1 MFVDI
6 KLYMTTIDEENLFV
20 GSSQE
25 NRELSLNSLRVQTE
39 IIKAP
44 FNPTDPFRLEG
55 NYLEYQRK
63 YNYARF
69 KYYVNNDD
77 TEPSVTRYYF
87 IRDFEYVNDMAC
99 RMVCDEDLVSNIF
112 WQLKFA
118 RFYPSMCTYNSNK
131 LTAKKRTYKEIE
143 TTELFNTVS
152 ENNLLLK
159 KYTYA
164 LGLVIF
170 SCIADKFKEY
180 WDPQTDVYTEYNGKY
195 PFFNVALPFLYD
207 TQTESVVSGLR
218 FNHGTIPDTDPAEKA
233 QILSIS
239 DFQRFASNLLPGFQI
254 ISSMITTSVKGL
266 LDFSLNNT
274 SRPTEVDISS
284 VDEGYEFKNQPLSTG
299 GDNPSPTTFYVLSIL
314 KGGNTQV
321 LLNSLSVDEYSVPA
335 YKKANILAGSPTI
348 ELDLRRI
355 NQATPIYF
363 EQSLLPPYV
372 YTVSWVEDANQY
384 TANNFNQGQTD
395 TAFMDYK
402 EQYAEWYRSNYN
414 AQVTG
419 LKVRQKT
426 EQENLGIRTVTNL
439 ASTILGI
446 NATLAGGQVSAL
458 INKNAAAPALA
469 GINVAKQAGDFV
481 TDTISNYM
489 TLNNNQ
495 AKERKLQE
503 LQIQDIRNTPDNV
516 SFNSSLGVYIRTKQ
530 YVRLMRYENVFL
542 DQIKAYHKAYGF
554 ESMIDISDSFQ
565 QHTLF
570 DYYRADDTVL
580 NTDEV
585 FLDEMERSQ
594 VEDTF
599 SKGVRV
605 WYDYN
610 NMKNFTIENPEKA
623 V

>member
-87 IRDFEYVNDMAC
+87 IRDFEYVNDMVC

-131 LTAKKRTYKEIE
+131 LTANGRKYKAIDAGQIYEIE
-143 TTELFNTVS
+143 E
-152 ENNLLLK
+152 EYNLL
-159 KYTYA
+159 KYFQSSGLPTLAVGFIVFTSTYQRDA
-164 LGLVIF
+164 GDGFAYI
-170 SCIADKFKEY
+170 EGN
-180 WDPQTDVYTEYNGKY
+180 TTY
-195 PFFNVALPFLYD
+195 PLRNYVLPFIYD
-207 TQTESVVSGLR
+207 PLTGSVREDFKIFAASGDRVLDVFDLGKFLNQT
-218 FNHGTIPDTDPAEKA
+218 TA
-233 QILSIS
+233 
-239 DFQRFASNLLPGFQI
+239 GFDI
-254 ISSMITTSVKGL
+254 VSSMIY
-266 LDFSLNNT
+266 LNLKNEINVT
-274 SRPTEVDISS
+274 VTKYDDYYGARISGIDDNFLRQMTLADIGNAM
-284 VDEGYEFKNQPLSTG
+284 VIKKLPDAFE
-299 GDNPSPTTFYVLSIL
+299 TFIENLPI
-314 KGGNTQV
+314 
-321 LLNSLSVDEYSVPA
+321 DMYSVPE
-335 YKKANILAGSPTI
+335 YKKLNIFNGGNIYEYDTRQIVPFGGVS
-348 ELDLRRI
+348 RI
-355 NQATPIYF
+355 TYK
-363 EQSLLPPYV
+363 QSFIPPYRTTL
-372 YTVSWVEDANQY
+372 YFNEERIQY
-384 TANNFNQGQTD
+384 TPNNFISFNND
-395 TAFMDYK
+395 TTFMDFSSA
-402 EQYAEWYRSNYN
+402 YADWYRQNYN
-414 AQVTG
+414 SQIMG
-419 LKVRQKT
+419 LKVKQET
-426 EQENLGIRTVTNL
+426 EQSNLNIRTMAGL
-439 ASTILGI
+439 AGTGI
-446 NATLAGGQVSAL
+446 GIATTLAGGQVSAL
-458 INKNAAAPALA
+458 LNKNAAAPALSGLKA
-469 GINVAKQAGDFV
+469 VNQAVDFAAN
-481 TDTISNYM
+481 TASNYL

-503 LQIQDIRNTPDNV
+503 FQIQDLKNTPSEV
-516 SFNSSLGVYIRTKQ
+516 SFGSSIVPFIVNKMY
-530 YVRLMRYENVFL
+530 MRVVVFKNIFY
-542 DQIKAYHKAYGF
+542 DEIVKYHKAYGF

-565 QHTLF
+565 QHTIF

>member
-87 IRDFEYVNDMAC
+87 IRDFEYVNDMVC

-131 LTAKKRTYKEIE
+131 LTANRRKYKAIDAGQIYEIE
-143 TTELFNTVS
+143 E
-152 ENNLLLK
+152 EYNLL
-159 KYTYA
+159 KYFQSSGLPTLAVGFIVFTSTYQRDEGDGFA
-164 LGLVIF
+164 YIEGN
-170 SCIADKFKEY
+170 
-180 WDPQTDVYTEYNGKY
+180 TTY
-195 PFFNVALPFLYD
+195 PLRNYVLPFIYD
-207 TQTESVVSGLR
+207 PLTGSVREDFKIFAASGDRVLDVFDLGKFLNQT
-218 FNHGTIPDTDPAEKA
+218 TA
-233 QILSIS
+233 
-239 DFQRFASNLLPGFQI
+239 GFDI
-254 ISSMITTSVKGL
+254 VSSMIY
-266 LDFSLNNT
+266 LNLKNEINVT
-274 SRPTEVDISS
+274 VTKYDDYYGARISGIDDNFLRQMTLADIGNAM
-284 VDEGYEFKNQPLSTG
+284 VIKKLPDAFE
-299 GDNPSPTTFYVLSIL
+299 TFIENLPI
-314 KGGNTQV
+314 
-321 LLNSLSVDEYSVPA
+321 DMYSVPE
-335 YKKANILAGSPTI
+335 YKKLNIFNGGNVYEYDTRQIVPFGGVS
-348 ELDLRRI
+348 RI
-355 NQATPIYF
+355 TYK
-363 EQSLLPPYV
+363 QSFVPPYRTTL
-372 YTVSWVEDANQY
+372 YFNEERIQY
-384 TANNFNQGQTD
+384 TPNNFISFNND
-395 TAFMDYK
+395 TTFMDFSSA
-402 EQYAEWYRSNYN
+402 YADWYRQNYN
-414 AQVTG
+414 SQIMG
-419 LKVRQKT
+419 LKVKQET
-426 EQENLGIRTVTNL
+426 ERENLGVRTAAGL
-439 ASTILGI
+439 ANTVVGI
-446 NATLAGGQVSAL
+446 GATLAGGQISAAL
-458 INKNAAAPALA
+458 NKNATAPALA
-469 GINVAKQAGDFV
+469 GVSAAKQATDFA
-481 TDTISNYM
+481 TNTISNYL

-503 LQIQDIRNTPDNV
+503 FQIQDLKNTPSEV
-516 SFNSSLGVYIRTKQ
+516 SFGSSIVPFIVNKMY
-530 YVRLMRYENVFL
+530 MRVVVFKNIFY
-542 DQIKAYHKAYGF
+542 DEIVKYHKAYGF

>member
-25 NRELSLNSLRVQTE
+25 NRELSLNSLKVQTE

-87 IRDFEYVNDMAC
+87 IRDFEYVNDMVC

-131 LTAKKRTYKEIE
+131 LTSNRRKYKAIDAGQIYEIE
-143 TTELFNTVS
+143 E
-152 ENNLLLK
+152 EYNLL
-159 KYTYA
+159 KYFQSSGLPTLAVGFIVFTSTYQRDEGDGFA
-164 LGLVIF
+164 YIEGN
-170 SCIADKFKEY
+170 
-180 WDPQTDVYTEYNGKY
+180 TTY
-195 PFFNVALPFLYD
+195 PLRNYVLPFIYD
-207 TQTESVVSGLR
+207 PLTGSVREDFKIFAASGDRVLDVFDLGKFLNQT
-218 FNHGTIPDTDPAEKA
+218 TA
-233 QILSIS
+233 
-239 DFQRFASNLLPGFQI
+239 GFDI
-254 ISSMITTSVKGL
+254 VSSMIY
-266 LDFSLNNT
+266 LNLKNEINVT
-274 SRPTEVDISS
+274 VTKYNDYYGARISGIDDNFLRQMTLADIGNAM
-284 VDEGYEFKNQPLSTG
+284 VIKKLPDAFE
-299 GDNPSPTTFYVLSIL
+299 TFIENLPI
-314 KGGNTQV
+314 
-321 LLNSLSVDEYSVPA
+321 DMYSVPK
-335 YKKANILAGSPTI
+335 YKKLNIFNGGNVYEYDMRQIIPYAGTT
-348 ELDLRRI
+348 RI
-355 NQATPIYF
+355 TYK
-363 EQSLLPPYV
+363 QSFVPPYRTTL
-372 YTVSWVEDANQY
+372 YFNEERIQY
-384 TANNFNQGQTD
+384 TPNNFISFNND
-395 TAFMDYK
+395 TTFMDFSSA
-402 EQYAEWYRSNYN
+402 YADWYRQNYN
-414 AQVTG
+414 SQIMG
-419 LKVRQKT
+419 LKVKQET
-426 EQENLGIRTVTNL
+426 ERENLGVRTAAGL
-439 ASTILGI
+439 ANTVVGI
-446 NATLAGGQVSAL
+446 GATLAGGQISAAL
-458 INKNAAAPALA
+458 NKNAAAPALA
-469 GINVAKQAGDFV
+469 GINAAKQATDFA
-481 TDTISNYM
+481 TNTISNYL

-503 LQIQDIRNTPDNV
+503 FQIQDLKNTPSEV
-516 SFNSSLGVYIRTKQ
+516 SFGSSIVPFIVNKMY
-530 YVRLMRYENVFL
+530 MRVVVFKNIFY
-542 DQIKAYHKAYGF
+542 DEIVKYHKAYGF

-565 QHTLF
+565 QHTIF

>member
-25 NRELSLNSLRVQTE
+25 DRETSLNSLRVQTE

-87 IRDFEYVNDMAC
+87 IRDFEYVNDMVC

-131 LTAKKRTYKEIE
+131 LTANGRKYKAIDAGQIYEIE
-143 TTELFNTVS
+143 E
-152 ENNLLLK
+152 EYNLL
-159 KYTYA
+159 KYFQSSGLPTLAVGFIVFTSTYQRDEGDGFA
-164 LGLVIF
+164 YIEGN
-170 SCIADKFKEY
+170 
-180 WDPQTDVYTEYNGKY
+180 TTY
-195 PFFNVALPFLYD
+195 PLRNYVLPFIYD
-207 TQTESVVSGLR
+207 PLTGSVREDFKIFAASGDRVLDVFDLGKFLNQTTAG
-218 FNHGTIPDTDPAEKA
+218 FNIV
-233 QILSIS
+233 
-239 DFQRFASNLLPGFQI
+239 
-254 ISSMITTSVKGL
+254 SSMIY
-266 LDFSLNNT
+266 LNLKNEINVT
-274 SRPTEVDISS
+274 VTKYNDYYGARISGIDDNFLRQMTLADIGNAM
-284 VDEGYEFKNQPLSTG
+284 VIKKLPDAFE
-299 GDNPSPTTFYVLSIL
+299 TFIENLPI
-314 KGGNTQV
+314 
-321 LLNSLSVDEYSVPA
+321 DMYSVPE
-335 YKKANILAGSPTI
+335 YKNLNIFNGGNVYEYDTRQIVPFGGVS
-348 ELDLRRI
+348 RI
-355 NQATPIYF
+355 TYK
-363 EQSLLPPYV
+363 QSFIPPYRTTL
-372 YTVSWVEDANQY
+372 YFNEERIQY
-384 TANNFNQGQTD
+384 TPNNFISFNND
-395 TAFMDYK
+395 TTFMDFSSA
-402 EQYAEWYRSNYN
+402 YADWYRQNYN
-414 AQVTG
+414 SQIMG
-419 LKVRQKT
+419 LKVKQET
-426 EQENLGIRTVTNL
+426 ERENLGVRTAAEL
-439 ASTILGI
+439 ANTVVGI
-446 NATLAGGQVSAL
+446 GATLAGGQISAAL
-458 INKNAAAPALA
+458 NKNAAAPALA
-469 GINVAKQAGDFV
+469 GINAAKQATDFA
-481 TDTISNYM
+481 TNTISNYL

-503 LQIQDIRNTPDNV
+503 FQIQDLKNTPSEV
-516 SFNSSLGVYIRTKQ
+516 SFGSSIVPFIVNKMY
-530 YVRLMRYENVFL
+530 MRVVVFKNIFY
-542 DQIKAYHKAYGF
+542 DEIVKYHKAYGF

-580 NTDEV
+580 NTNEV

>member
-69 KYYVNNDD
+69 KYYVNSDD

-87 IRDFEYVNDMAC
+87 IRDFEYVNDMVC

-131 LTAKKRTYKEIE
+131 LTANGRKYKAIDAGQIYEIE
-143 TTELFNTVS
+143 E
-152 ENNLLLK
+152 EYNLL
-159 KYTYA
+159 KYFQSSGLPTLAVGFIIFTATYQRDEGDGFA
-164 LGLVIF
+164 YIEGN
-170 SCIADKFKEY
+170 
-180 WDPQTDVYTEYNGKY
+180 TTY
-195 PFFNVALPFLYD
+195 PLRNYVLPFIYD
-207 TQTESVVSGLR
+207 PLTGSVRKDFKIFAVSGDRVLDV
-218 FNHGTIPDTDPAEKA
+218 FDLGKFLNQTTA
-233 QILSIS
+233 
-239 DFQRFASNLLPGFQI
+239 GFDI
-254 ISSMITTSVKGL
+254 VSSMIYMNLKNEINITVTKYEDYYGAKISGIDDNFLRQMTLGDLGNAMVIKKL
-266 LDFSLNNT
+266 PDAFETFIENL
-274 SRPTEVDISS
+274 PVDM
-284 VDEGYEFKNQPLSTG
+284 
-299 GDNPSPTTFYVLSIL
+299 
-314 KGGNTQV
+314 
-321 LLNSLSVDEYSVPA
+321 YSVPEYRKLNIFNGGNVYEYDTRQIVPFGGVSRIT
-335 YKKANILAGSPTI
+335 YK
-348 ELDLRRI
+348 
-355 NQATPIYF
+355 
-363 EQSLLPPYV
+363 QSFIPPYRTTL
-372 YTVSWVEDANQY
+372 YFNEERIQY
-384 TANNFNQGQTD
+384 TPNNFISFNND
-395 TAFMDYK
+395 TTFMDFSSA
-402 EQYAEWYRSNYN
+402 YADWYRQNYN
-414 AQVTG
+414 SQIMG
-419 LKVRQKT
+419 LKVKQET
-426 EQENLGIRTVTNL
+426 ERENLGVRTAAGL
-439 ASTILGI
+439 ANTVVGI
-446 NATLAGGQVSAL
+446 GATLAGGQISAAL
-458 INKNAAAPALA
+458 NKNAAAPALA
-469 GINVAKQAGDFV
+469 GVNAAKQATDFA
-481 TDTISNYM
+481 TNTISNYL

-503 LQIQDIRNTPDNV
+503 FQIQDLKNTPSEV
-516 SFNSSLGVYIRTKQ
+516 SFGSSIVPFIVNKMY
-530 YVRLMRYENVFL
+530 MRVVVFKNIFY
-542 DQIKAYHKAYGF
+542 DEIVKYHKAYGF

>member
-87 IRDFEYVNDMAC
+87 IRDFEYVNDMVC

-131 LTAKKRTYKEIE
+131 LTANGRKYKAIDAGQIYEIE
-143 TTELFNTVS
+143 E
-152 ENNLLLK
+152 EYNLL
-159 KYTYA
+159 KYFQSSGLPTLAVGFIVFTSTYQRDEGDGFA
-164 LGLVIF
+164 YIEGN
-170 SCIADKFKEY
+170 
-180 WDPQTDVYTEYNGKY
+180 TTY
-195 PFFNVALPFLYD
+195 PLRNYVLPFIYD
-207 TQTESVVSGLR
+207 PLTGSVREDFKIFAASGDRVLDVFDLGKFLNQT
-218 FNHGTIPDTDPAEKA
+218 TA
-233 QILSIS
+233 
-239 DFQRFASNLLPGFQI
+239 GFDI
-254 ISSMITTSVKGL
+254 VSSMIY
-266 LDFSLNNT
+266 LNLKNEINVT
-274 SRPTEVDISS
+274 VTKYDDYYGARISGIDDNFLRQMTLADIGNAM
-284 VDEGYEFKNQPLSTG
+284 VIKKLPDAFE
-299 GDNPSPTTFYVLSIL
+299 TFIENLPI
-314 KGGNTQV
+314 
-321 LLNSLSVDEYSVPA
+321 DMYSVPE
-335 YKKANILAGSPTI
+335 YKKLNIFNGGNIYEYDTRQIVPFGGVS
-348 ELDLRRI
+348 RI
-355 NQATPIYF
+355 TYK
-363 EQSLLPPYV
+363 QSFIPPYRTTL
-372 YTVSWVEDANQY
+372 YFNEERIQY
-384 TANNFNQGQTD
+384 TPNNFISFNND
-395 TAFMDYK
+395 TTFMDFSSA
-402 EQYAEWYRSNYN
+402 YADWYRQNYN
-414 AQVTG
+414 SQIMG
-419 LKVRQKT
+419 LKVKQET
-426 EQENLGIRTVTNL
+426 ERENLGVRTAAGL
-439 ASTILGI
+439 ANTVVGI
-446 NATLAGGQVSAL
+446 GATLAGGQISAAL
-458 INKNAAAPALA
+458 NKNAAAPALA
-469 GINVAKQAGDFV
+469 GINAAKQATDFA
-481 TDTISNYM
+481 TNTISNYL

-495 AKERKLQE
+495 SKERKLQE
-503 LQIQDIRNTPDNV
+503 FQIQDLKNTPSEV
-516 SFNSSLGVYIRTKQ
+516 SFGSSIVPFIVNKMY
-530 YVRLMRYENVFL
+530 MRVVVFKNIFY
-542 DQIKAYHKAYGF
+542 DEIVKYHKAYGF

-565 QHTLF
+565 QHTIF

>member
-87 IRDFEYVNDMAC
+87 IRDFEYVNDIVC

-131 LTAKKRTYKEIE
+131 LTANGRKYKAIDAGQIYEIE
-143 TTELFNTVS
+143 E
-152 ENNLLLK
+152 EYNLL
-159 KYTYA
+159 KYFQSSGLPTLAVGFIVFTATYQRDEGDGFA
-164 LGLVIF
+164 YIEGN
-170 SCIADKFKEY
+170 
-180 WDPQTDVYTEYNGKY
+180 TTY
-195 PFFNVALPFLYD
+195 PLRNYVLPFIYD
-207 TQTESVVSGLR
+207 PLTGSIREDFKIFAVSGDRVLDV
-218 FNHGTIPDTDPAEKA
+218 FDLGKFLNQTTA
-233 QILSIS
+233 
-239 DFQRFASNLLPGFQI
+239 GFDI
-254 ISSMITTSVKGL
+254 VSSMIY
-266 LDFSLNNT
+266 LNLKNEINVT
-274 SRPTEVDISS
+274 VTKYNDYYGARISGTDDNFLRQMTLADIGNAM
-284 VDEGYEFKNQPLSTG
+284 VIKKLPNAFE
-299 GDNPSPTTFYVLSIL
+299 TFIENLPI
-314 KGGNTQV
+314 
-321 LLNSLSVDEYSVPA
+321 DMYSVPK
-335 YKKANILAGSPTI
+335 YKKLNIFNGGNVYEYDMRQIIPYAGTT
-348 ELDLRRI
+348 RI
-355 NQATPIYF
+355 TYK
-363 EQSLLPPYV
+363 QSFIPPYRTTL
-372 YTVSWVEDANQY
+372 YFNEERIQY
-384 TANNFNQGQTD
+384 TPNNFISFNND
-395 TAFMDYK
+395 TTFMDFSSA
-402 EQYAEWYRSNYN
+402 YADWYRQNYN
-414 AQVTG
+414 SQIMG
-419 LKVRQKT
+419 LKVKQET
-426 EQENLGIRTVTNL
+426 ERENLGVRTAAGL
-439 ASTILGI
+439 ANTVVGI
-446 NATLAGGQVSAL
+446 GATLAGGQISAAL
-458 INKNAAAPALA
+458 NKNAAAPALA
-469 GINVAKQAGDFV
+469 GVNAAKQATDFA
-481 TDTISNYM
+481 TNTISNYL

-503 LQIQDIRNTPDNV
+503 FQIQDLKNTPSEV
-516 SFNSSLGVYIRTKQ
+516 SFGSSIVPFIVNKMY
-530 YVRLMRYENVFL
+530 MRVVVFKNIFY
-542 DQIKAYHKAYGF
+542 DEIVKYHKAYGF

>member
-25 NRELSLNSLRVQTE
+25 DRETSLNSLRVQTE

-87 IRDFEYVNDMAC
+87 IRDFEYVNDMVC

-131 LTAKKRTYKEIE
+131 LTANGRKYKAIDAGQIYEIE
-143 TTELFNTVS
+143 E
-152 ENNLLLK
+152 EYNLL
-159 KYTYA
+159 KYFQSSGLPTLAVGFIIFTATYPRDEGDGFA
-164 LGLVIF
+164 YIEGN
-170 SCIADKFKEY
+170 
-180 WDPQTDVYTEYNGKY
+180 TTY
-195 PFFNVALPFLYD
+195 PLRNYVLPFIYD
-207 TQTESVVSGLR
+207 PLTGSVRKDFKIFAVSGDRVLDV
-218 FNHGTIPDTDPAEKA
+218 FDLGKFLNQTTA
-233 QILSIS
+233 
-239 DFQRFASNLLPGFQI
+239 GFDI
-254 ISSMITTSVKGL
+254 VSSMIYMNLKNEINITVTKYKDYYGAKISGIDDNFLRQMTLGDLGNAMVIKKL
-266 LDFSLNNT
+266 PDAFETFIENL
-274 SRPTEVDISS
+274 PVDM
-284 VDEGYEFKNQPLSTG
+284 
-299 GDNPSPTTFYVLSIL
+299 
-314 KGGNTQV
+314 
-321 LLNSLSVDEYSVPA
+321 YSVPEYRKLNIFNGGNVYEYDTRQIVPFVGVSRIT
-335 YKKANILAGSPTI
+335 YK
-348 ELDLRRI
+348 
-355 NQATPIYF
+355 
-363 EQSLLPPYV
+363 QSFIPPYRTTL
-372 YTVSWVEDANQY
+372 YFNEDRIQY
-384 TANNFNQGQTD
+384 TPNNFISFNND
-395 TAFMDYK
+395 TTFMDFSSA
-402 EQYAEWYRSNYN
+402 YADWYRQNYN
-414 AQVTG
+414 SQIMG
-419 LKVRQKT
+419 LKVKQET
-426 EQENLGIRTVTNL
+426 ERENLGVRTAAGL
-439 ASTILGI
+439 ANTVVGI
-446 NATLAGGQVSAL
+446 GATLAGGQISAAL
-458 INKNAAAPALA
+458 NKNAAAPALA
-469 GINVAKQAGDFV
+469 GVSAAKQATDFA
-481 TDTISNYM
+481 TNTISNYL

-503 LQIQDIRNTPDNV
+503 FQIQDLKNTPSEV
-516 SFNSSLGVYIRTKQ
+516 SFGSSIVPFIVNKMY
-530 YVRLMRYENVFL
+530 MRVFVFKNIFY
-542 DQIKAYHKAYGF
+542 DEIVKYHKAYGF

-580 NTDEV
+580 NTNEV

>member
-87 IRDFEYVNDMAC
+87 IRDFEYVNDMVC

-131 LTAKKRTYKEIE
+131 LTANGRKYKAIDAGQIYEIE
-143 TTELFNTVS
+143 E
-152 ENNLLLK
+152 EYNLL
-159 KYTYA
+159 KYFQSSGLPTLAVGFIVFTSTYQRDEGDGFA
-164 LGLVIF
+164 YIEGN
-170 SCIADKFKEY
+170 
-180 WDPQTDVYTEYNGKY
+180 TTY
-195 PFFNVALPFLYD
+195 PLMNYVLPFIYD
-207 TQTESVVSGLR
+207 PLTGSVREDFKIFAASGDRVLDVFDLGKFLNQT
-218 FNHGTIPDTDPAEKA
+218 TA
-233 QILSIS
+233 
-239 DFQRFASNLLPGFQI
+239 GFDI
-254 ISSMITTSVKGL
+254 VSSMIYLNLKNEINVTVTKYDDYYGARISGIDDNFLRQMTLADIGNAMVIKKLPDAFETFIENLPIDMYSIPEYRKLNIFNGGNVYEYDMRQIIPYAGTTRITYKQSFVPPYRTTL
-266 LDFSLNNT
+266 YFNEERIQYTPNNFISFNNDTTFMDFS
-274 SRPTEVDISS
+274 S
-284 VDEGYEFKNQPLSTG
+284 
-299 GDNPSPTTFYVLSIL
+299 
-314 KGGNTQV
+314 
-321 LLNSLSVDEYSVPA
+321 A
-335 YKKANILAGSPTI
+335 YA
-348 ELDLRRI
+348 D
-355 NQATPIYF
+355 
-363 EQSLLPPYV
+363 
-372 YTVSWVEDANQY
+372 
-384 TANNFNQGQTD
+384 
-395 TAFMDYK
+395 
-402 EQYAEWYRSNYN
+402 WYRQNYN
-414 AQVTG
+414 SQIMG
-419 LKVRQKT
+419 LKVKQET
-426 EQENLGIRTVTNL
+426 EQSNLNIRTMAGL
-439 ASTILGI
+439 ASTGI
-446 NATLAGGQVSAL
+446 GIATTLAGGQVSAL
-458 INKNAAAPALA
+458 LNKNAATPALSGLKA
-469 GINVAKQAGDFV
+469 VNQAVDFAAN
-481 TDTISNYM
+481 TASNYL

-503 LQIQDIRNTPDNV
+503 FQIQDLKNTPSEV
-516 SFNSSLGVYIRTKQ
+516 SFGSSIVPFIVNKMY
-530 YVRLMRYENVFL
+530 MRVVVFKNIFY
-542 DQIKAYHKAYGF
+542 DEIVKYHKAYGF

-565 QHTLF
+565 QHTIF

>member
-87 IRDFEYVNDMAC
+87 IRDFEYVNDMVC

-131 LTAKKRTYKEIE
+131 LTSNGRKYKAIDAGQIYEIE
-143 TTELFNTVS
+143 KEY
-152 ENNLLLK
+152 NLL
-159 KYTYA
+159 KYFQSSGLPTLAVGFIIFTATYQRDEGDGFA
-164 LGLVIF
+164 YIEGN
-170 SCIADKFKEY
+170 
-180 WDPQTDVYTEYNGKY
+180 TTY
-195 PFFNVALPFLYD
+195 PLRNYVLPFIYD
-207 TQTESVVSGLR
+207 PLTGSIREDFKIFAVSGDRVLDV
-218 FNHGTIPDTDPAEKA
+218 FDLGKFLNQTTA
-233 QILSIS
+233 
-239 DFQRFASNLLPGFQI
+239 GFDI
-254 ISSMITTSVKGL
+254 VSSMIYMNLKSEINITVTKYEDYYGAKISGIDDNFLRQMTLGDLGNAMVIKKL
-266 LDFSLNNT
+266 PDAFETFIENL
-274 SRPTEVDISS
+274 PVDM
-284 VDEGYEFKNQPLSTG
+284 
-299 GDNPSPTTFYVLSIL
+299 
-314 KGGNTQV
+314 
-321 LLNSLSVDEYSVPA
+321 YSVPEYRKLNIFNGGNVYEYDTRQIVPFGGVSRIT
-335 YKKANILAGSPTI
+335 YK
-348 ELDLRRI
+348 
-355 NQATPIYF
+355 
-363 EQSLLPPYV
+363 QSFIPPYRTTL
-372 YTVSWVEDANQY
+372 YFNEERIQY
-384 TANNFNQGQTD
+384 TPNNFISFNND
-395 TAFMDYK
+395 TTFMDFSSA
-402 EQYAEWYRSNYN
+402 YADWYRQNYN
-414 AQVTG
+414 SQIMG
-419 LKVRQKT
+419 LKVKQET
-426 EQENLGIRTVTNL
+426 ERENLGVRTAAGL
-439 ASTILGI
+439 ANTVVGI
-446 NATLAGGQVSAL
+446 GATLAGGQISAAL
-458 INKNAAAPALA
+458 NKNAAAPALA
-469 GINVAKQAGDFV
+469 GVNAAKQATDFA
-481 TDTISNYM
+481 TNTISNYL

-503 LQIQDIRNTPDNV
+503 FQIQDLKNTPSEV
-516 SFNSSLGVYIRTKQ
+516 SFGSSIVPFIVNKMY
-530 YVRLMRYENVFL
+530 MRVVVFKNIFY
-542 DQIKAYHKAYGF
+542 DEIVKYHKAYGF

>member
-25 NRELSLNSLRVQTE
+25 DRETSLNSLRVQTE

-87 IRDFEYVNDMAC
+87 IRDFEYVNDMVC

-131 LTAKKRTYKEIE
+131 LTANRRKYKAIDAGQIYEIE
-143 TTELFNTVS
+143 KEY
-152 ENNLLLK
+152 NLL
-159 KYTYA
+159 KYFQSSGLPTLAVGFIVFTSTYQRDEGDGFA
-164 LGLVIF
+164 YIEGN
-170 SCIADKFKEY
+170 
-180 WDPQTDVYTEYNGKY
+180 TTY
-195 PFFNVALPFLYD
+195 PLRNYVLPFIYD
-207 TQTESVVSGLR
+207 PLTGSVREDFKIFAASGDRVLDVFDLGKFLNQT
-218 FNHGTIPDTDPAEKA
+218 TA
-233 QILSIS
+233 
-239 DFQRFASNLLPGFQI
+239 GFDI
-254 ISSMITTSVKGL
+254 VSSMIY
-266 LDFSLNNT
+266 LNLKNEINVT
-274 SRPTEVDISS
+274 VTKYNDYYGARISGIDDNFLRQMTLADIGNAM
-284 VDEGYEFKNQPLSTG
+284 VIKKLPDAFE
-299 GDNPSPTTFYVLSIL
+299 TFIENLPI
-314 KGGNTQV
+314 
-321 LLNSLSVDEYSVPA
+321 DMYSVPE
-335 YKKANILAGSPTI
+335 YKKLNIFNGGNVYEYDTRQIVPFGGVS
-348 ELDLRRI
+348 RI
-355 NQATPIYF
+355 TYK
-363 EQSLLPPYV
+363 QSFIPPYRTTL
-372 YTVSWVEDANQY
+372 YFNEERIQY
-384 TANNFNQGQTD
+384 TPNNFISFNND
-395 TAFMDYK
+395 TTFMDFSSA
-402 EQYAEWYRSNYN
+402 YADWYRQNYN
-414 AQVTG
+414 SQIMG
-419 LKVRQKT
+419 LKVKQET
-426 EQENLGIRTVTNL
+426 ERENLGVRTAVGL
-439 ASTILGI
+439 ANTVVGI
-446 NATLAGGQVSAL
+446 GATLAGGQISAAL
-458 INKNAAAPALA
+458 NKNAAAPALA
-469 GINVAKQAGDFV
+469 GVNAAKQATDFA
-481 TDTISNYM
+481 TNTISNYL

-503 LQIQDIRNTPDNV
+503 FQIQDLKNTPSEV
-516 SFNSSLGVYIRTKQ
+516 SFGSSIVPFIVNKMY
-530 YVRLMRYENVFL
+530 MRVVVFKNIFY
-542 DQIKAYHKAYGF
+542 DEIVKYHKAYGF

-580 NTDEV
+580 NTNEV

>member
-87 IRDFEYVNDMAC
+87 IRDFEYVNDMVC

-131 LTAKKRTYKEIE
+131 LTANGRKYKAIDAGQIYEIE
-143 TTELFNTVS
+143 E
-152 ENNLLLK
+152 EYNLL
-159 KYTYA
+159 KYFQSSSLPTLAVGFIVFTSTYQRDEGDGFA
-164 LGLVIF
+164 YIEGN
-170 SCIADKFKEY
+170 
-180 WDPQTDVYTEYNGKY
+180 TTY
-195 PFFNVALPFLYD
+195 PLRNYVLPFIYD
-207 TQTESVVSGLR
+207 PLTGSVREDFKIFAASGDRVLDVFDLGKFLNQT
-218 FNHGTIPDTDPAEKA
+218 TA
-233 QILSIS
+233 
-239 DFQRFASNLLPGFQI
+239 GFDI
-254 ISSMITTSVKGL
+254 VSSMIY
-266 LDFSLNNT
+266 LNLKNEINVT
-274 SRPTEVDISS
+274 VTKYNDYYGARISGIDDNFLRQMTFADIGNAMVIKKLPDAFETFIENLPVDM
-284 VDEGYEFKNQPLSTG
+284 
-299 GDNPSPTTFYVLSIL
+299 
-314 KGGNTQV
+314 
-321 LLNSLSVDEYSVPA
+321 YSVPEYRKLNIFNGGNVYEYDTRQIVPFGGVSRIT
-335 YKKANILAGSPTI
+335 YK
-348 ELDLRRI
+348 
-355 NQATPIYF
+355 
-363 EQSLLPPYV
+363 QSFIPPYRTTL
-372 YTVSWVEDANQY
+372 YFNEERIQY
-384 TANNFNQGQTD
+384 TPNNFISFNND
-395 TAFMDYK
+395 TTFMDFSSA
-402 EQYAEWYRSNYN
+402 YADWYRQNYN
-414 AQVTG
+414 SQIMG
-419 LKVRQKT
+419 LKVKQET
-426 EQENLGIRTVTNL
+426 ERENLGVRTAAGL
-439 ASTILGI
+439 ANTVVGI
-446 NATLAGGQVSAL
+446 GATLAGGQISAAL
-458 INKNAAAPALA
+458 NKNAAAPALA
-469 GINVAKQAGDFV
+469 GVNAAKQATDFA
-481 TDTISNYM
+481 TNTISNYL

-495 AKERKLQE
+495 SKERKLQE
-503 LQIQDIRNTPDNV
+503 FQIQDLKNTPSEV
-516 SFNSSLGVYIRTKQ
+516 SFGSSIVPFIVNKMY
-530 YVRLMRYENVFL
+530 MRVVVFKNIFY
-542 DQIKAYHKAYGF
+542 DEIVKYHKAYGF

>member
-87 IRDFEYVNDMAC
+87 IRDFEYVNDMVC

-131 LTAKKRTYKEIE
+131 LTANGRKYKAIDAGQIYEIE
-143 TTELFNTVS
+143 E
-152 ENNLLLK
+152 EYNLL
-159 KYTYA
+159 KYFQSSGLPTLAVGFIVFTSTYQRDEGDGFA
-164 LGLVIF
+164 YI
-170 SCIADKFKEY
+170 E
-180 WDPQTDVYTEYNGKY
+180 GKTTY
-195 PFFNVALPFLYD
+195 PLRNYVLPFIYD
-207 TQTESVVSGLR
+207 PLTGSVREDFKIFAASGDRVLDVFDLGKFLNQT
-218 FNHGTIPDTDPAEKA
+218 TA
-233 QILSIS
+233 
-239 DFQRFASNLLPGFQI
+239 GFDI
-254 ISSMITTSVKGL
+254 VSSMIY
-266 LDFSLNNT
+266 LNLKNEINVT
-274 SRPTEVDISS
+274 VTKYYDYYGARISGIDDNFLRQMTLADIGNAM
-284 VDEGYEFKNQPLSTG
+284 VIKKLPDAFE
-299 GDNPSPTTFYVLSIL
+299 TFIENLPI
-314 KGGNTQV
+314 
-321 LLNSLSVDEYSVPA
+321 DMYSVPE
-335 YKKANILAGSPTI
+335 YKKLNIFNGGNVYEYDTRQIVPFGGVS
-348 ELDLRRI
+348 RI
-355 NQATPIYF
+355 TYK
-363 EQSLLPPYV
+363 QSFVPPYRTTL
-372 YTVSWVEDANQY
+372 YFNEERIQY
-384 TANNFNQGQTD
+384 TPNNFISFNND
-395 TAFMDYK
+395 TTFMDFSSA
-402 EQYAEWYRSNYN
+402 YADWYRQNYN
-414 AQVTG
+414 SQIMG
-419 LKVRQKT
+419 LKVKQET
-426 EQENLGIRTVTNL
+426 EHENLGVRTAAGL
-439 ASTILGI
+439 ANTVVGI
-446 NATLAGGQVSAL
+446 GATLAGGQISAAL
-458 INKNAAAPALA
+458 NKNAAAPALA
-469 GINVAKQAGDFV
+469 GINAAKQATDFA
-481 TDTISNYM
+481 TNTISNYL

-503 LQIQDIRNTPDNV
+503 FQIQDLKNTPSEV
-516 SFNSSLGVYIRTKQ
+516 SFGSSIVPFIVNKMY
-530 YVRLMRYENVFL
+530 MRVVVFKNIFY
-542 DQIKAYHKAYGF
+542 DEIVKYHKAYGF

-580 NTDEV
+580 NTNEV

>member
-87 IRDFEYVNDMAC
+87 IRDFEYVNDMVC

-131 LTAKKRTYKEIE
+131 LTANGRKYKAIDAGQIYEIE
-143 TTELFNTVS
+143 E
-152 ENNLLLK
+152 EYNLL
-159 KYTYA
+159 KYFQSSGLPTLAVGFIIFTATYQRDEGDGFA
-164 LGLVIF
+164 YIEGN
-170 SCIADKFKEY
+170 
-180 WDPQTDVYTEYNGKY
+180 TTY
-195 PFFNVALPFLYD
+195 PLRNYVLPFIYD
-207 TQTESVVSGLR
+207 PLTGSVREDFKIFAVSGDRVLDV
-218 FNHGTIPDTDPAEKA
+218 FDLGKFLNQTTA
-233 QILSIS
+233 
-239 DFQRFASNLLPGFQI
+239 GFDI
-254 ISSMITTSVKGL
+254 VSSMIYMNLKNEINITVTKYEDYYGAKISGIDDNFLRQMTLGDLGNAMVIKKL
-266 LDFSLNNT
+266 PDAFETFIENL
-274 SRPTEVDISS
+274 PVDM
-284 VDEGYEFKNQPLSTG
+284 
-299 GDNPSPTTFYVLSIL
+299 
-314 KGGNTQV
+314 
-321 LLNSLSVDEYSVPA
+321 YSVPEYRKLNIFNGGNVYEYDTRQIVPFGGVSRIT
-335 YKKANILAGSPTI
+335 YK
-348 ELDLRRI
+348 
-355 NQATPIYF
+355 
-363 EQSLLPPYV
+363 QSFVPPYRTTL
-372 YTVSWVEDANQY
+372 YFNEERIQY
-384 TANNFNQGQTD
+384 TPNNFISFNND
-395 TAFMDYK
+395 TTFMDFSSA
-402 EQYAEWYRSNYN
+402 YADWYRQNYN
-414 AQVTG
+414 SQIMG
-419 LKVRQKT
+419 LKVKQET
-426 EQENLGIRTVTNL
+426 ERENLGVRTAAGL
-439 ASTILGI
+439 ANTVVGI
-446 NATLAGGQVSAL
+446 GATLAGGQISAAL
-458 INKNAAAPALA
+458 NKNAAAPALA
-469 GINVAKQAGDFV
+469 GVSAAKQATDFA
-481 TDTISNYM
+481 TNTISNYL

-503 LQIQDIRNTPDNV
+503 FQIQDLKNTPSEV
-516 SFNSSLGVYIRTKQ
+516 SFGSSIVPFIVNKMY
-530 YVRLMRYENVFL
+530 MRVVVFKNIFY
-542 DQIKAYHKAYGF
+542 DEIVKYHKAYGF

-565 QHTLF
+565 QHTIF

>member
-87 IRDFEYVNDMAC
+87 IRDFEYVNDIVC

-131 LTAKKRTYKEIE
+131 LTANRRKYKAIDAGQIYEIE
-143 TTELFNTVS
+143 E
-152 ENNLLLK
+152 EYNLL
-159 KYTYA
+159 KYFQSSGLPTLAVGFIVFTSTYQRDEGDGFA
-164 LGLVIF
+164 YIEGN
-170 SCIADKFKEY
+170 
-180 WDPQTDVYTEYNGKY
+180 TTY
-195 PFFNVALPFLYD
+195 PLRNYVLPFIYD
-207 TQTESVVSGLR
+207 PLTGSVREDFKIFAASGDRVLDVFDLGKFLNQT
-218 FNHGTIPDTDPAEKA
+218 TA
-233 QILSIS
+233 
-239 DFQRFASNLLPGFQI
+239 GFDI
-254 ISSMITTSVKGL
+254 VSSMIY
-266 LDFSLNNT
+266 LNLKNEINVT
-274 SRPTEVDISS
+274 VTKYDDYYGARISGIDDNFLRQMTLADIGNAM
-284 VDEGYEFKNQPLSTG
+284 VIKKLPDAFE
-299 GDNPSPTTFYVLSIL
+299 TFIENLPI
-314 KGGNTQV
+314 
-321 LLNSLSVDEYSVPA
+321 DMYSVPE
-335 YKKANILAGSPTI
+335 YKKLNIFNGGNVYEYDTRQIVPFGGVS
-348 ELDLRRI
+348 RI
-355 NQATPIYF
+355 TYK
-363 EQSLLPPYV
+363 QSFVPPYRTTL
-372 YTVSWVEDANQY
+372 YFNEERIQY
-384 TANNFNQGQTD
+384 TPNNFISFNND
-395 TAFMDYK
+395 TTFMDFSSA
-402 EQYAEWYRSNYN
+402 YADWYRQNYN
-414 AQVTG
+414 SQIMG
-419 LKVRQKT
+419 LKVKQET
-426 EQENLGIRTVTNL
+426 ERENLGVRTAAGL
-439 ASTILGI
+439 ANTVVGI
-446 NATLAGGQVSAL
+446 GATLAGGQISAAL
-458 INKNAAAPALA
+458 NKNATAPALA
-469 GINVAKQAGDFV
+469 GVNAAKQATDFA
-481 TDTISNYM
+481 TNTISNYL

-503 LQIQDIRNTPDNV
+503 FQIQDLKNTPSEV
-516 SFNSSLGVYIRTKQ
+516 SFGSSIVPFIVNKMY
-530 YVRLMRYENVFL
+530 MRVVVFKNIFY
-542 DQIKAYHKAYGF
+542 DEIVKYHKAFGF

>member
-20 GSSQE
+20 GNSQE

-44 FNPTDPFRLEG
+44 FNPNDPFRLNG

-87 IRDFEYVNDMAC
+87 IRDFEYVNDIVC

-131 LTAKKRTYKEIE
+131 LTSNGRKYKAIDAGQIYEIE
-143 TTELFNTVS
+143 E
-152 ENNLLLK
+152 EYNLL
-159 KYTYA
+159 KYFKSSGLPTLAVGFIVFTSTYQRDEGDGFA
-164 LGLVIF
+164 YIEGN
-170 SCIADKFKEY
+170 
-180 WDPQTDVYTEYNGKY
+180 TTY
-195 PFFNVALPFLYD
+195 PLRNYVLPFIYD
-207 TQTESVVSGLR
+207 PLTGSVREDFKIFVASGDRVLDVFDLGKFLNQT
-218 FNHGTIPDTDPAEKA
+218 TA
-233 QILSIS
+233 
-239 DFQRFASNLLPGFQI
+239 GFDI
-254 ISSMITTSVKGL
+254 VSSMIY
-266 LDFSLNNT
+266 LNLKNEINVT
-274 SRPTEVDISS
+274 VTKYNDYYGARISGIDDNFLRQMTLADIGNAMVIKKLPDAFETFIENLPVDM
-284 VDEGYEFKNQPLSTG
+284 
-299 GDNPSPTTFYVLSIL
+299 
-314 KGGNTQV
+314 
-321 LLNSLSVDEYSVPA
+321 YSVPEYRKLNVFNGGNVYEYDTRQIVPFGGTTRIT
-335 YKKANILAGSPTI
+335 YK
-348 ELDLRRI
+348 
-355 NQATPIYF
+355 
-363 EQSLLPPYV
+363 QSFIPPYRTTL
-372 YTVSWVEDANQY
+372 YFNEERIQY
-384 TANNFNQGQTD
+384 TPNNFISFNND
-395 TAFMDYK
+395 TTFMDFSSA
-402 EQYAEWYRSNYN
+402 YADWYRQNYN
-414 AQVTG
+414 SQIMG
-419 LKVRQKT
+419 LKVKQET
-426 EQENLGIRTVTNL
+426 EQSNLNVRTMAGL
-439 ASTILGI
+439 ASTGI
-446 NATLAGGQVSAL
+446 GIATTLAGGQVSAL
-458 INKNAAAPALA
+458 LNKNAAAPALSGLNA
-469 GINVAKQAGDFV
+469 VNQAVDFAA
-481 TDTISNYM
+481 DTASNYL

-503 LQIQDIRNTPDNV
+503 FQIQDLKNTPSEV
-516 SFNSSLGVYIRTKQ
+516 SFGSSIVPFIVNKMYLRV
-530 YVRLMRYENVFL
+530 VVFKNIFY
-542 DQIKAYHKAYGF
+542 DEIVKYHKAYGF

-565 QHTLF
+565 QHTVF

>member
-87 IRDFEYVNDMAC
+87 IRDFEYVNDMVC

-131 LTAKKRTYKEIE
+131 LTSNGRKYKAIDAGQIYEIE
-143 TTELFNTVS
+143 KEY
-152 ENNLLLK
+152 NLL
-159 KYTYA
+159 KYFQSSGLPTLAVGFIVFTSTYQRDEGDGFA
-164 LGLVIF
+164 YIEGN
-170 SCIADKFKEY
+170 
-180 WDPQTDVYTEYNGKY
+180 TTY
-195 PFFNVALPFLYD
+195 PLRNYVLPFIYD
-207 TQTESVVSGLR
+207 PLTGSIREDFKIFAASGDRVLDVFDLGKFLNQT
-218 FNHGTIPDTDPAEKA
+218 TA
-233 QILSIS
+233 
-239 DFQRFASNLLPGFQI
+239 GFDI
-254 ISSMITTSVKGL
+254 VSSMIY
-266 LDFSLNNT
+266 LNLKNEINVT
-274 SRPTEVDISS
+274 VTKYDDYYGARISGIDDNFLRQMTLADIGNAM
-284 VDEGYEFKNQPLSTG
+284 VIKKLPDAFE
-299 GDNPSPTTFYVLSIL
+299 TFIENLPI
-314 KGGNTQV
+314 
-321 LLNSLSVDEYSVPA
+321 DMYSVPE
-335 YKKANILAGSPTI
+335 YKKLNIFNGGNVYEYDMRQIIPYAGTT
-348 ELDLRRI
+348 RI
-355 NQATPIYF
+355 TYK
-363 EQSLLPPYV
+363 QSFVPPYRTTL
-372 YTVSWVEDANQY
+372 YFNEERIQY
-384 TANNFNQGQTD
+384 TPNNFISFNND
-395 TAFMDYK
+395 TTFMDFSSA
-402 EQYAEWYRSNYN
+402 YADWYRQNYN
-414 AQVTG
+414 SQIMG
-419 LKVRQKT
+419 LKVKQET
-426 EQENLGIRTVTNL
+426 ERENLGVRTAAGL
-439 ASTILGI
+439 ANTVVGI
-446 NATLAGGQVSAL
+446 GATLAGGQISAAL
-458 INKNAAAPALA
+458 NKNAAAPALA
-469 GINVAKQAGDFV
+469 GVNAAKQATDFA
-481 TDTISNYM
+481 TNTISNYL

-503 LQIQDIRNTPDNV
+503 FQIQDLKNTPSEV
-516 SFNSSLGVYIRTKQ
+516 SFGSSIVPFIVNKMY
-530 YVRLMRYENVFL
+530 MRVVVFKNIFY
-542 DQIKAYHKAYGF
+542 DEIVKYHKAYGF

>member
-87 IRDFEYVNDMAC
+87 IRDFKYVNDMVC

-131 LTAKKRTYKEIE
+131 LTSNGRKYKAIDAGQIYEIE
-143 TTELFNTVS
+143 E
-152 ENNLLLK
+152 EYNLL
-159 KYTYA
+159 KYFQSSGLPTLAVGFIVFTSTYQRDEGDGFA
-164 LGLVIF
+164 YIEGN
-170 SCIADKFKEY
+170 
-180 WDPQTDVYTEYNGKY
+180 TTY
-195 PFFNVALPFLYD
+195 PLRNYVLPFIYD
-207 TQTESVVSGLR
+207 PLTGSVREDFKIFAASGDRVLDVFDLGKFLNQT
-218 FNHGTIPDTDPAEKA
+218 TA
-233 QILSIS
+233 
-239 DFQRFASNLLPGFQI
+239 GFDI
-254 ISSMITTSVKGL
+254 VSSMIY
-266 LDFSLNNT
+266 LNLKNEINVT
-274 SRPTEVDISS
+274 VTKYNDYYGARISGIDDNFLRQMTLADIGNAM
-284 VDEGYEFKNQPLSTG
+284 VIKKLPDAFE
-299 GDNPSPTTFYVLSIL
+299 TFIENLPI
-314 KGGNTQV
+314 
-321 LLNSLSVDEYSVPA
+321 DMYSVPE
-335 YKKANILAGSPTI
+335 YKKLNIFNGGNVYEYDTRQIVPFGGVS
-348 ELDLRRI
+348 RI
-355 NQATPIYF
+355 TYK
-363 EQSLLPPYV
+363 QSFVPPYRTTL
-372 YTVSWVEDANQY
+372 YFNEERIQY
-384 TANNFNQGQTD
+384 TPNNFISFNND
-395 TAFMDYK
+395 TTFMDFSSA
-402 EQYAEWYRSNYN
+402 YADWYRQNYN
-414 AQVTG
+414 SQIMG
-419 LKVRQKT
+419 LKVKQET
-426 EQENLGIRTVTNL
+426 ERENLGVRTAAGL
-439 ASTILGI
+439 ANTVVGI
-446 NATLAGGQVSAL
+446 GATLAGGQISAAL
-458 INKNAAAPALA
+458 NKNAAAPALA
-469 GINVAKQAGDFV
+469 GVNAAKQATDFA
-481 TDTISNYM
+481 TNTISNYL

-503 LQIQDIRNTPDNV
+503 FQIQDLKNTPSEV
-516 SFNSSLGVYIRTKQ
+516 SFGSSIVPFIVNKMY
-530 YVRLMRYENVFL
+530 MRVVVFKNIFY
-542 DQIKAYHKAYGF
+542 DEIVKYHKAYGF

>member
-87 IRDFEYVNDMAC
+87 IRDFEYVNDMVC

-118 RFYPSMCTYNSNK
+118 RFYPSMCTYNSGK
-131 LTAKKRTYKEIE
+131 LTANGRKYKAIDAGQIYEIE
-143 TTELFNTVS
+143 E
-152 ENNLLLK
+152 EYNLL
-159 KYTYA
+159 KYFQSSGLPTLAVGFIIFTATYQRDEGDGFA
-164 LGLVIF
+164 YIEGN
-170 SCIADKFKEY
+170 
-180 WDPQTDVYTEYNGKY
+180 TTY
-195 PFFNVALPFLYD
+195 PLRNYVLPFIYD
-207 TQTESVVSGLR
+207 PLTGSVREDFKIFAASGDRVLDVFDLGKFLNQT
-218 FNHGTIPDTDPAEKA
+218 TA
-233 QILSIS
+233 
-239 DFQRFASNLLPGFQI
+239 GFDI
-254 ISSMITTSVKGL
+254 VSSMIYMNLKNEINITVTKYEDYYGAKISGIDDNFLRQMTLGDLGNAMVIKKL
-266 LDFSLNNT
+266 PDAFETFIENL
-274 SRPTEVDISS
+274 PVDM
-284 VDEGYEFKNQPLSTG
+284 
-299 GDNPSPTTFYVLSIL
+299 
-314 KGGNTQV
+314 
-321 LLNSLSVDEYSVPA
+321 YSVPEYRKLNIFNGGNVYEYDTRQIVPFGGVSRIT
-335 YKKANILAGSPTI
+335 YK
-348 ELDLRRI
+348 
-355 NQATPIYF
+355 
-363 EQSLLPPYV
+363 QSFIPPYRTTL
-372 YTVSWVEDANQY
+372 YFNEERIQY
-384 TANNFNQGQTD
+384 TPNNFISFNND
-395 TAFMDYK
+395 TTFMDFSSA
-402 EQYAEWYRSNYN
+402 YADWYRQNYN
-414 AQVTG
+414 SQIMG
-419 LKVRQKT
+419 LKVKQET
-426 EQENLGIRTVTNL
+426 ERENLGVRTAAGL
-439 ASTILGI
+439 ANTVVGI
-446 NATLAGGQVSAL
+446 GATLAGGQISAAL
-458 INKNAAAPALA
+458 NKNAAAPALA
-469 GINVAKQAGDFV
+469 GINAAKQATDFA
-481 TDTISNYM
+481 TNTISNYL

-503 LQIQDIRNTPDNV
+503 FQIQDLKNTPSEV
-516 SFNSSLGVYIRTKQ
+516 SFGSSIVPFIVNKMY
-530 YVRLMRYENVFL
+530 MRVVVFKNIFY
-542 DQIKAYHKAYGF
+542 DEIVKYHKAYGF

-565 QHTLF
+565 QHTIF

>member
-87 IRDFEYVNDMAC
+87 IRDFEYVNDMVC

-118 RFYPSMCTYNSNK
+118 MFYPSMCTYNSNK
-131 LTAKKRTYKEIE
+131 LTSNGRKYKAIDAGQIYEIE
-143 TTELFNTVS
+143 KEY
-152 ENNLLLK
+152 NLL
-159 KYTYA
+159 KYFQSSRLPTLAVGFIIFTATYQRDEGDGFA
-164 LGLVIF
+164 YIEGN
-170 SCIADKFKEY
+170 
-180 WDPQTDVYTEYNGKY
+180 TTY
-195 PFFNVALPFLYD
+195 PLRNYVLPFIYD
-207 TQTESVVSGLR
+207 PLTGSVREDFKIFAVSGDRVLDV
-218 FNHGTIPDTDPAEKA
+218 FDLGKFLNQTTA
-233 QILSIS
+233 
-239 DFQRFASNLLPGFQI
+239 GFDI
-254 ISSMITTSVKGL
+254 VSSMIYMNLKNEINITVTKYEDYYGAKISGIDDNFLRQMTLGDLGNAMVIKKL
-266 LDFSLNNT
+266 PDAFETFIENL
-274 SRPTEVDISS
+274 PVDM
-284 VDEGYEFKNQPLSTG
+284 
-299 GDNPSPTTFYVLSIL
+299 
-314 KGGNTQV
+314 
-321 LLNSLSVDEYSVPA
+321 YSVPEYRKLNIFNGGNVYEYDTRQIVPFGGVSRIT
-335 YKKANILAGSPTI
+335 YK
-348 ELDLRRI
+348 
-355 NQATPIYF
+355 
-363 EQSLLPPYV
+363 QSFIPPYRTTL
-372 YTVSWVEDANQY
+372 YFNEERIQY
-384 TANNFNQGQTD
+384 TPNNFISFNND
-395 TAFMDYK
+395 TTFMDFSSA
-402 EQYAEWYRSNYN
+402 YADWYRQNYN
-414 AQVTG
+414 SQIMG
-419 LKVRQKT
+419 LKVKQET
-426 EQENLGIRTVTNL
+426 ERENLGVRTAAGL
-439 ASTILGI
+439 ANTVVGI
-446 NATLAGGQVSAL
+446 GATLAGGQISAAL
-458 INKNAAAPALA
+458 NKNAAAPALA
-469 GINVAKQAGDFV
+469 GVNAAKQATDFA
-481 TDTISNYM
+481 TNTISNYL

-503 LQIQDIRNTPDNV
+503 FQIQDLKNTPSEV
-516 SFNSSLGVYIRTKQ
+516 SFGSSIVPFIVNKMY
-530 YVRLMRYENVFL
+530 MRVVVFKNIFY
-542 DQIKAYHKAYGF
+542 DEIVKYHKAYGF

>member
-87 IRDFEYVNDMAC
+87 IRDFEYVNDMVC

-131 LTAKKRTYKEIE
+131 LTSNGRKYKAIDAGQIYEIE
-143 TTELFNTVS
+143 E
-152 ENNLLLK
+152 EYNLL
-159 KYTYA
+159 KYFQSSGLPTLAVGFIVFTSTYQRDEGDGFA
-164 LGLVIF
+164 YIEGN
-170 SCIADKFKEY
+170 
-180 WDPQTDVYTEYNGKY
+180 TTY
-195 PFFNVALPFLYD
+195 PLRNYVLPFIYD
-207 TQTESVVSGLR
+207 PLTGSVREDFKIFAASGDRVLDVFDLGKFLNQT
-218 FNHGTIPDTDPAEKA
+218 TA
-233 QILSIS
+233 
-239 DFQRFASNLLPGFQI
+239 GFDI
-254 ISSMITTSVKGL
+254 VSSMIY
-266 LDFSLNNT
+266 LNLKNEINVT
-274 SRPTEVDISS
+274 VTKYDDYYGARISGIDDNFLRQMTLADIGNAM
-284 VDEGYEFKNQPLSTG
+284 VIKKLPDAFE
-299 GDNPSPTTFYVLSIL
+299 TFIENLPI
-314 KGGNTQV
+314 
-321 LLNSLSVDEYSVPA
+321 DMYSVPE
-335 YKKANILAGSPTI
+335 YKKLNIFNGGNVYEYDTRQIVPFGGVS
-348 ELDLRRI
+348 RI
-355 NQATPIYF
+355 TYK
-363 EQSLLPPYV
+363 QSFVPPYRTTL
-372 YTVSWVEDANQY
+372 YFNEERIQY
-384 TANNFNQGQTD
+384 TPNNFISFNND
-395 TAFMDYK
+395 TTFMDFSSA
-402 EQYAEWYRSNYN
+402 YADWYRQNYN
-414 AQVTG
+414 SQIMG
-419 LKVRQKT
+419 LKVKQET
-426 EQENLGIRTVTNL
+426 ERENLGVRTAAGL
-439 ASTILGI
+439 ANTVVGI
-446 NATLAGGQVSAL
+446 GATLAGGQISAAL
-458 INKNAAAPALA
+458 NKNAAAPALA
-469 GINVAKQAGDFV
+469 GVSAAKQATDFA
-481 TDTISNYM
+481 TNTISNYL

-503 LQIQDIRNTPDNV
+503 FQIQDLKNTPSEV
-516 SFNSSLGVYIRTKQ
+516 SFGSSIVPFIVNKMY
-530 YVRLMRYENVFL
+530 MRVVVFKNIFY
-542 DQIKAYHKAYGF
+542 DEIVKYHKAYGF

>member
-87 IRDFEYVNDMAC
+87 IRDFEYVNDMVC

-131 LTAKKRTYKEIE
+131 LTANGRKYKAIDAGQIYEIE
-143 TTELFNTVS
+143 E
-152 ENNLLLK
+152 EYNLL
-159 KYTYA
+159 KYFQSSGLPTLAVGFIIFTATYQRDEGDGFA
-164 LGLVIF
+164 YIEGN
-170 SCIADKFKEY
+170 
-180 WDPQTDVYTEYNGKY
+180 TTY
-195 PFFNVALPFLYD
+195 PLRNYVLPFIYD
-207 TQTESVVSGLR
+207 PLTGSVREDFKIFAVSGDRVLDV
-218 FNHGTIPDTDPAEKA
+218 FDLGKFLNQTTA
-233 QILSIS
+233 
-239 DFQRFASNLLPGFQI
+239 GFDI
-254 ISSMITTSVKGL
+254 VSSMIY
-266 LDFSLNNT
+266 LNLKNEINVT
-274 SRPTEVDISS
+274 VTKYDDYYGARISGIDDNFLRQMTLADIGNAM
-284 VDEGYEFKNQPLSTG
+284 VIKKLPDAFE
-299 GDNPSPTTFYVLSIL
+299 TFIENLPI
-314 KGGNTQV
+314 
-321 LLNSLSVDEYSVPA
+321 DMYSVPE
-335 YKKANILAGSPTI
+335 YKKLNIFNGGNVYEYDTRQIVPFGGVS
-348 ELDLRRI
+348 RI
-355 NQATPIYF
+355 TYK
-363 EQSLLPPYV
+363 QSFVPPYRTTL
-372 YTVSWVEDANQY
+372 YFNEERIQY
-384 TANNFNQGQTD
+384 TPNNFISFNND
-395 TAFMDYK
+395 TTFMDFSSA
-402 EQYAEWYRSNYN
+402 YADWYRQNYN
-414 AQVTG
+414 SQIMG
-419 LKVRQKT
+419 LKVKQET
-426 EQENLGIRTVTNL
+426 ERENLGVRTAAGL
-439 ASTILGI
+439 ANTVVGI
-446 NATLAGGQVSAL
+446 GATLAGGQISAAL
-458 INKNAAAPALA
+458 NKNAAAPALA
-469 GINVAKQAGDFV
+469 GVNAAKQATDFA
-481 TDTISNYM
+481 TNTISNYL

-503 LQIQDIRNTPDNV
+503 FQIQDLKNTPSEV
-516 SFNSSLGVYIRTKQ
+516 SFGSSIVPFIVNKMY
-530 YVRLMRYENVFL
+530 MRVVVFKNIFY
-542 DQIKAYHKAYGF
+542 DEIVKYHKAYGF

>member
-87 IRDFEYVNDMAC
+87 IRDFEYVNDMVC

-131 LTAKKRTYKEIE
+131 LTSKGRKYKAIDAGQIYEIE
-143 TTELFNTVS
+143 E
-152 ENNLLLK
+152 EYNLL
-159 KYTYA
+159 KYFQSSGLPTLAVGFIIFTATYQRDEGDGFA
-164 LGLVIF
+164 YIEGN
-170 SCIADKFKEY
+170 
-180 WDPQTDVYTEYNGKY
+180 TTY
-195 PFFNVALPFLYD
+195 PLRNYVLPFIYD
-207 TQTESVVSGLR
+207 PLTGSVREDFKIFAASGDRVLDVFDLGKFLNQT
-218 FNHGTIPDTDPAEKA
+218 TA
-233 QILSIS
+233 
-239 DFQRFASNLLPGFQI
+239 GFDI
-254 ISSMITTSVKGL
+254 VSSMIYLNLKNEINVTVTKYNDYYGARISGIDDNFLRQMTLADIGNAMVIKKLPDAFETFIENLPIDMYSIPEYRKLNIFNGGNVYEYDMRQIIPYAGTTRITYKQSFVPPYRTTL
-266 LDFSLNNT
+266 YFNEERIQYTPNNFISFNNDTTFMDFS
-274 SRPTEVDISS
+274 S
-284 VDEGYEFKNQPLSTG
+284 
-299 GDNPSPTTFYVLSIL
+299 
-314 KGGNTQV
+314 
-321 LLNSLSVDEYSVPA
+321 A
-335 YKKANILAGSPTI
+335 YA
-348 ELDLRRI
+348 D
-355 NQATPIYF
+355 
-363 EQSLLPPYV
+363 
-372 YTVSWVEDANQY
+372 
-384 TANNFNQGQTD
+384 
-395 TAFMDYK
+395 
-402 EQYAEWYRSNYN
+402 WYRQSYN
-414 AQVTG
+414 SQIMG
-419 LKVRQKT
+419 LKVKQET
-426 EQENLGIRTVTNL
+426 ERENLGVRTATGL
-439 ASTILGI
+439 ANTVVGI
-446 NATLAGGQVSAL
+446 GATLAGGQISAAL
-458 INKNAAAPALA
+458 NKNAAAPALA
-469 GINVAKQAGDFV
+469 GINAAKQATDFA
-481 TDTISNYM
+481 TNTISNYL

-495 AKERKLQE
+495 SKERKLQE
-503 LQIQDIRNTPDNV
+503 FQIQDLKNTPSEV
-516 SFNSSLGVYIRTKQ
+516 SFGSSIVPFIVNKMY
-530 YVRLMRYENVFL
+530 MRVVVFKNIFY
-542 DQIKAYHKAYGF
+542 DEIVKYHKAYGF

>member
-87 IRDFEYVNDMAC
+87 IRDFEYVNDMVC

-131 LTAKKRTYKEIE
+131 LTSNGRKYKAIDAGQIYEIE
-143 TTELFNTVS
+143 E
-152 ENNLLLK
+152 EYNLL
-159 KYTYA
+159 KYFQSSGLPTLAVGFIVFTSTYQRDEGDGFA
-164 LGLVIF
+164 YIEGN
-170 SCIADKFKEY
+170 
-180 WDPQTDVYTEYNGKY
+180 TTY
-195 PFFNVALPFLYD
+195 PLRNYVLPFIYD
-207 TQTESVVSGLR
+207 PLTGSVREDFKIFAASGDRVLDVFDLGKFLNQTTAG
-218 FNHGTIPDTDPAEKA
+218 FNIV
-233 QILSIS
+233 
-239 DFQRFASNLLPGFQI
+239 
-254 ISSMITTSVKGL
+254 SSMIY
-266 LDFSLNNT
+266 LNLKNEINVT
-274 SRPTEVDISS
+274 VTKYNDYYGARISGIDDNFLRQMTLADIGNAM
-284 VDEGYEFKNQPLSTG
+284 VIKKLPDAFE
-299 GDNPSPTTFYVLSIL
+299 TFIENLPI
-314 KGGNTQV
+314 
-321 LLNSLSVDEYSVPA
+321 DMYSVPE
-335 YKKANILAGSPTI
+335 YKKLNIFNGGNVYEYDTRQIVPFRGVS
-348 ELDLRRI
+348 RI
-355 NQATPIYF
+355 TYK
-363 EQSLLPPYV
+363 QSFVPPYRTTL
-372 YTVSWVEDANQY
+372 YFNEERIQY
-384 TANNFNQGQTD
+384 TPNNFISFNND
-395 TAFMDYK
+395 TTFMDFSSA
-402 EQYAEWYRSNYN
+402 YADWYRQNYN
-414 AQVTG
+414 SQIMG
-419 LKVRQKT
+419 LKVKQET
-426 EQENLGIRTVTNL
+426 ERENLGVRTAAGL
-439 ASTILGI
+439 ANTVVGI
-446 NATLAGGQVSAL
+446 GATLAGGQISAAL
-458 INKNAAAPALA
+458 NKNAAAPALA
-469 GINVAKQAGDFV
+469 GVSAAKQATDFA
-481 TDTISNYM
+481 TNTISNYL

-503 LQIQDIRNTPDNV
+503 FQIQDLKNTPSEV
-516 SFNSSLGVYIRTKQ
+516 SFGSSIVPFIVNKMY
-530 YVRLMRYENVFL
+530 MRVVVFKNIFY
-542 DQIKAYHKAYGF
+542 DEIVKYHKAYGF

-580 NTDEV
+580 NTNEV

>member
-87 IRDFEYVNDMAC
+87 IRDFEYVNDMVC

-118 RFYPSMCTYNSNK
+118 RFYPSMCTYNSGK
-131 LTAKKRTYKEIE
+131 LTANGRKYKAIDAGQIYEIE
-143 TTELFNTVS
+143 E
-152 ENNLLLK
+152 EYNLL
-159 KYTYA
+159 KYFQSSGLPTLAVGFIIFTATYQRDEGDGFA
-164 LGLVIF
+164 YIEGN
-170 SCIADKFKEY
+170 
-180 WDPQTDVYTEYNGKY
+180 TTY
-195 PFFNVALPFLYD
+195 PLRNYVLPFIYD
-207 TQTESVVSGLR
+207 PLTGSVREDFKIFAVSGDRVLDV
-218 FNHGTIPDTDPAEKA
+218 FDLGKFLNQTTA
-233 QILSIS
+233 
-239 DFQRFASNLLPGFQI
+239 GFDI
-254 ISSMITTSVKGL
+254 VSSMIYMNLKNEINVTVTKYEDYYGAKISGIDDNFLRQMTLGDLGNAMVIKKLPDAFETFIENLPVDMYSIPEYRKLNIFNGGNVYEYDMRQIVPFGGVSRITYKQSFIPPYRTTLYFNEERIQYTPNNFISFNNDTTFM
-266 LDFSLNNT
+266 DFS
-274 SRPTEVDISS
+274 S
-284 VDEGYEFKNQPLSTG
+284 
-299 GDNPSPTTFYVLSIL
+299 
-314 KGGNTQV
+314 
-321 LLNSLSVDEYSVPA
+321 A
-335 YKKANILAGSPTI
+335 YA
-348 ELDLRRI
+348 D
-355 NQATPIYF
+355 
-363 EQSLLPPYV
+363 
-372 YTVSWVEDANQY
+372 
-384 TANNFNQGQTD
+384 
-395 TAFMDYK
+395 
-402 EQYAEWYRSNYN
+402 WYRQNYN
-414 AQVTG
+414 SQIMG
-419 LKVRQKT
+419 LKVKQET
-426 EQENLGIRTVTNL
+426 ERENLGVRTAAGL
-439 ASTILGI
+439 ANTVVGI
-446 NATLAGGQVSAL
+446 GATLAGGQISAAL
-458 INKNAAAPALA
+458 NKNAAAPALA
-469 GINVAKQAGDFV
+469 GVNAAKQATDFA
-481 TDTISNYM
+481 TNTISNYL

-503 LQIQDIRNTPDNV
+503 FQIQDLKNTPSEV
-516 SFNSSLGVYIRTKQ
+516 SFGSSIVPFIVNKMY
-530 YVRLMRYENVFL
+530 MRVVVFKNIFY
-542 DQIKAYHKAYGF
+542 DEIVKYHKAYGF

-565 QHTLF
+565 QHTIF

>member
-39 IIKAP
+39 IIKAS
-44 FNPTDPFRLEG
+44 FNPNDPFRLNG

-87 IRDFEYVNDMAC
+87 IRDFEYVNDIVC

-131 LTAKKRTYKEIE
+131 LTANGRKYKAIDAGQIYEIE
-143 TTELFNTVS
+143 E
-152 ENNLLLK
+152 EYNLL
-159 KYTYA
+159 KYFQSSGLPTLAVGFIVFTSTYQRDEGDGFA
-164 LGLVIF
+164 YIEGN
-170 SCIADKFKEY
+170 
-180 WDPQTDVYTEYNGKY
+180 TTY
-195 PFFNVALPFLYD
+195 PLRNYVLPFIYD
-207 TQTESVVSGLR
+207 PLTGSVREDFKIFAASGDRVLDVFDLGKFLNQT
-218 FNHGTIPDTDPAEKA
+218 TA
-233 QILSIS
+233 
-239 DFQRFASNLLPGFQI
+239 GFDI
-254 ISSMITTSVKGL
+254 VSSMIY
-266 LDFSLNNT
+266 LNLKNEINVT
-274 SRPTEVDISS
+274 VTKYDDYYGARISGIDDNFLRQMTLADIGNAM
-284 VDEGYEFKNQPLSTG
+284 VIKKLPDAFE
-299 GDNPSPTTFYVLSIL
+299 TFIENLPI
-314 KGGNTQV
+314 
-321 LLNSLSVDEYSVPA
+321 DMYSVPE
-335 YKKANILAGSPTI
+335 YKKLNIFNGGNVYEYDTRQIVPFGGVS
-348 ELDLRRI
+348 RI
-355 NQATPIYF
+355 TYK
-363 EQSLLPPYV
+363 QSFIPPYRTTL
-372 YTVSWVEDANQY
+372 YFNEERIQY
-384 TANNFNQGQTD
+384 TPNNFISFNND
-395 TAFMDYK
+395 TTFMDFSSA
-402 EQYAEWYRSNYN
+402 YADWYRQNYN
-414 AQVTG
+414 SQIMG
-419 LKVRQKT
+419 LKVKQET
-426 EQENLGIRTVTNL
+426 EQSNLNIRTMAGL
-439 ASTILGI
+439 ASTGI
-446 NATLAGGQVSAL
+446 GIATTLAGGQVSAL
-458 INKNAAAPALA
+458 LNKNAAAPALSGLNA
-469 GINVAKQAGDFV
+469 VNQAVDFAAN
-481 TDTISNYM
+481 TASNYL

-503 LQIQDIRNTPDNV
+503 FQIQDLKNTPSEV
-516 SFNSSLGVYIRTKQ
+516 SFGSSIVPFIVNKMY
-530 YVRLMRYENVFL
+530 MRVVVFKNIFY
-542 DQIKAYHKAYGF
+542 DEIVKYHKAYGF

>member
-87 IRDFEYVNDMAC
+87 IRDFEYVNDIVC

-131 LTAKKRTYKEIE
+131 LTSNGRKYKAIDAGQIYEIE
-143 TTELFNTVS
+143 E
-152 ENNLLLK
+152 EYNLL
-159 KYTYA
+159 KYFQSSGLPTLAVGFIVFTSTYQRDEGDGFA
-164 LGLVIF
+164 YIEGN
-170 SCIADKFKEY
+170 
-180 WDPQTDVYTEYNGKY
+180 TTY
-195 PFFNVALPFLYD
+195 PLRNYVLPFIYD
-207 TQTESVVSGLR
+207 PLTGSVREDFKIFAASGDRVLDVFDLGKFLNQT
-218 FNHGTIPDTDPAEKA
+218 TA
-233 QILSIS
+233 
-239 DFQRFASNLLPGFQI
+239 GFDI
-254 ISSMITTSVKGL
+254 VSSMIYLNLKNEINVTVTKYDDYYGARISGIDDNFLRQMTLADIGNAMVIKKLPNAFETFIENLPIDMYSIPKYRKLNIFNGGNVYEYDMRQIIPYAGTTRITYKQSFVPPYRTTL
-266 LDFSLNNT
+266 YFNEERIQYTPNNFISFNNDTTFMDFS
-274 SRPTEVDISS
+274 S
-284 VDEGYEFKNQPLSTG
+284 
-299 GDNPSPTTFYVLSIL
+299 
-314 KGGNTQV
+314 
-321 LLNSLSVDEYSVPA
+321 A
-335 YKKANILAGSPTI
+335 YA
-348 ELDLRRI
+348 D
-355 NQATPIYF
+355 
-363 EQSLLPPYV
+363 
-372 YTVSWVEDANQY
+372 
-384 TANNFNQGQTD
+384 
-395 TAFMDYK
+395 
-402 EQYAEWYRSNYN
+402 WYRQNYN
-414 AQVTG
+414 SQIMG
-419 LKVRQKT
+419 LKVKQET
-426 EQENLGIRTVTNL
+426 ERENLGVRTAAGL
-439 ASTILGI
+439 ANTVVGI
-446 NATLAGGQVSAL
+446 GATLAGGQISAAL
-458 INKNAAAPALA
+458 NKNAAAPALA
-469 GINVAKQAGDFV
+469 GINAAKQATDFA
-481 TDTISNYM
+481 TNTISNYL

-503 LQIQDIRNTPDNV
+503 FQIQDLKNTPSEV
-516 SFNSSLGVYIRTKQ
+516 SFGSSIVPFIVNKMY
-530 YVRLMRYENVFL
+530 MRVVVFKNIFY
-542 DQIKAYHKAYGF
+542 DEIVKYHKAYGF

-565 QHTLF
+565 QHTIF

>member
-87 IRDFEYVNDMAC
+87 IRDFEYVNDMVC

-131 LTAKKRTYKEIE
+131 LTSKGRKYKAIDAGQIYEIE
-143 TTELFNTVS
+143 E
-152 ENNLLLK
+152 EYNLL
-159 KYTYA
+159 KYFQSSGLPTLAVGFIIFTATYQRDEGDGFA
-164 LGLVIF
+164 YIEGN
-170 SCIADKFKEY
+170 
-180 WDPQTDVYTEYNGKY
+180 TTY
-195 PFFNVALPFLYD
+195 PLRNYVLPFIYD
-207 TQTESVVSGLR
+207 PLTGSIREDFKIFAASGDRVLDVFDLGKFLNQT
-218 FNHGTIPDTDPAEKA
+218 TA
-233 QILSIS
+233 
-239 DFQRFASNLLPGFQI
+239 GFDI
-254 ISSMITTSVKGL
+254 VSSMIYMNLKNEINITVTKYEDYYGAKISGIDDNFLRQMTLTDVGNAMVIRKL
-266 LDFSLNNT
+266 PDAFETFIENL
-274 SRPTEVDISS
+274 PVDM
-284 VDEGYEFKNQPLSTG
+284 
-299 GDNPSPTTFYVLSIL
+299 
-314 KGGNTQV
+314 
-321 LLNSLSVDEYSVPA
+321 YSVPEYRKLNVFNGGNVYEYDTRQIVPFGGVSRIT
-335 YKKANILAGSPTI
+335 YK
-348 ELDLRRI
+348 
-355 NQATPIYF
+355 
-363 EQSLLPPYV
+363 QSFIPPYRTTL
-372 YTVSWVEDANQY
+372 YFNEERIQY
-384 TANNFNQGQTD
+384 TPNNFISFNND
-395 TAFMDYK
+395 TTFMDFSSA
-402 EQYAEWYRSNYN
+402 YADWYRQNYN
-414 AQVTG
+414 SQIMG
-419 LKVRQKT
+419 LKVKQET
-426 EQENLGIRTVTNL
+426 ERENLGVRTAAGL
-439 ASTILGI
+439 ANTVVGI
-446 NATLAGGQVSAL
+446 GATLAGGQISAAL
-458 INKNAAAPALA
+458 NKNAAAPALA
-469 GINVAKQAGDFV
+469 GVNAAKQATDFA
-481 TDTISNYM
+481 TNTISNYL

-503 LQIQDIRNTPDNV
+503 FQIQDLKNTPSEV
-516 SFNSSLGVYIRTKQ
+516 SFGSSIVPFIVNKMY
-530 YVRLMRYENVFL
+530 MRVVVFKNIFY
-542 DQIKAYHKAYGF
+542 DEIVKYHKAYGF

>member
-69 KYYVNNDD
+69 KYYVNSDD

-87 IRDFEYVNDMAC
+87 IRDFEYVNDMVC

-131 LTAKKRTYKEIE
+131 LTANGRKYKAIDAGQIYEIE
-143 TTELFNTVS
+143 E
-152 ENNLLLK
+152 EYNLL
-159 KYTYA
+159 KYFQSSGLPTLAVGFIVFTSTYQRDEGDGFA
-164 LGLVIF
+164 YIEGN
-170 SCIADKFKEY
+170 
-180 WDPQTDVYTEYNGKY
+180 TTY
-195 PFFNVALPFLYD
+195 PLRNYVLPFIYD
-207 TQTESVVSGLR
+207 PLTGSVREDFKIFAASGDRVLDVFDLGKFLNQT
-218 FNHGTIPDTDPAEKA
+218 TA
-233 QILSIS
+233 
-239 DFQRFASNLLPGFQI
+239 GFDI
-254 ISSMITTSVKGL
+254 VSSMIYLNLKNEINVTVTKYNDYYGARISGIDDNFLRQTTL
-266 LDFSLNNT
+266 A
-274 SRPTEVDISS
+274 DIGNAM
-284 VDEGYEFKNQPLSTG
+284 VIKKLPDAFE
-299 GDNPSPTTFYVLSIL
+299 TFIENLPI
-314 KGGNTQV
+314 
-321 LLNSLSVDEYSVPA
+321 DMYSVPEYRKLNVFNGGNVYEYDTRQIVPFGGVSRIT
-335 YKKANILAGSPTI
+335 YK
-348 ELDLRRI
+348 
-355 NQATPIYF
+355 
-363 EQSLLPPYV
+363 QSFIPPYRTTL
-372 YTVSWVEDANQY
+372 YFNEERIQY
-384 TANNFNQGQTD
+384 TPNNFISFNND
-395 TAFMDYK
+395 TTFMDFSSA
-402 EQYAEWYRSNYN
+402 YADWYRQNYN
-414 AQVTG
+414 SQIMG
-419 LKVRQKT
+419 LKVKQET
-426 EQENLGIRTVTNL
+426 ERENLGVRTAAGL
-439 ASTILGI
+439 ANTVVGI
-446 NATLAGGQVSAL
+446 GATLAGGQISAAL
-458 INKNAAAPALA
+458 NKNAAAPALA
-469 GINVAKQAGDFV
+469 GVSAAKQATDFA
-481 TDTISNYM
+481 TNTISNYL

-503 LQIQDIRNTPDNV
+503 FQIQDLKNTPSEV
-516 SFNSSLGVYIRTKQ
+516 SFGSSIVPFIVNKMY
-530 YVRLMRYENVFL
+530 MRVVVFKNIFY
-542 DQIKAYHKAYGF
+542 DEIVKYHKAYGF

>member
-87 IRDFEYVNDMAC
+87 IRDFEYVNDMVC

-131 LTAKKRTYKEIE
+131 LTANGRKYKAIDAGQIYEIE
-143 TTELFNTVS
+143 E
-152 ENNLLLK
+152 EYNLL
-159 KYTYA
+159 KYFQSSGLPTLAVGFIVFTSTYQRDEGDGFA
-164 LGLVIF
+164 YIEGN
-170 SCIADKFKEY
+170 
-180 WDPQTDVYTEYNGKY
+180 TTY
-195 PFFNVALPFLYD
+195 PLRNYVLPFIYD
-207 TQTESVVSGLR
+207 PLTGSVREDFKIFAASGDRVLDVFDLGKFLNQT
-218 FNHGTIPDTDPAEKA
+218 TA
-233 QILSIS
+233 
-239 DFQRFASNLLPGFQI
+239 GFDI
-254 ISSMITTSVKGL
+254 VSSMIY
-266 LDFSLNNT
+266 LNLKNEINVT
-274 SRPTEVDISS
+274 VTKYNDYYGARISGIDDNFLRQMTLADIGNAM
-284 VDEGYEFKNQPLSTG
+284 VIKKLPDAFE
-299 GDNPSPTTFYVLSIL
+299 TFIENLPI
-314 KGGNTQV
+314 
-321 LLNSLSVDEYSVPA
+321 DMYSVPE
-335 YKKANILAGSPTI
+335 YKKLNIFNGGNIYEYDTRQIVPFGGVS
-348 ELDLRRI
+348 RI
-355 NQATPIYF
+355 TYK
-363 EQSLLPPYV
+363 QSFIPPYRTTL
-372 YTVSWVEDANQY
+372 YFNEERIQY
-384 TANNFNQGQTD
+384 TPNNFISFNND
-395 TAFMDYK
+395 TTFMDFSSA
-402 EQYAEWYRSNYN
+402 YADWYRQNYN
-414 AQVTG
+414 SQIMG
-419 LKVRQKT
+419 LKVKQET
-426 EQENLGIRTVTNL
+426 EQSNLNIRTMAGL
-439 ASTILGI
+439 ASTGI
-446 NATLAGGQVSAL
+446 GIATTLAGGQVSAL
-458 INKNAAAPALA
+458 LNKNATAPALSGLKA
-469 GINVAKQAGDFV
+469 VNQAVDFAAN
-481 TDTISNYM
+481 TASNYL

-503 LQIQDIRNTPDNV
+503 FQIQDLKNTPSEV
-516 SFNSSLGVYIRTKQ
+516 SFGSSIVPFIVNKMY
-530 YVRLMRYENVFL
+530 MRVVVFKNIFY
-542 DQIKAYHKAYGF
+542 DEIVKYHKAYGF

-565 QHTLF
+565 QHTIF

>member
-39 IIKAP
+39 IIKAS
-44 FNPTDPFRLEG
+44 FNPNDPFRLNG

-87 IRDFEYVNDMAC
+87 IRDFEYVNDIVC

-131 LTAKKRTYKEIE
+131 LTANRRKYKAIDAGQIYEIE
-143 TTELFNTVS
+143 E
-152 ENNLLLK
+152 EYNLL
-159 KYTYA
+159 KYFQSSGLPTLAVGFIVFTSTYQRDEGDGFA
-164 LGLVIF
+164 YIEGN
-170 SCIADKFKEY
+170 
-180 WDPQTDVYTEYNGKY
+180 TTY
-195 PFFNVALPFLYD
+195 PLRNYVLPFIYD
-207 TQTESVVSGLR
+207 PLTGSVREDFKIFAASGNRVLDVFDLGKFLNQT
-218 FNHGTIPDTDPAEKA
+218 TA
-233 QILSIS
+233 
-239 DFQRFASNLLPGFQI
+239 GFDI
-254 ISSMITTSVKGL
+254 VSSMIY
-266 LDFSLNNT
+266 LNLKNEINVT
-274 SRPTEVDISS
+274 VTKYNDYYGARISGIDDNFLRQMTLADIGNAM
-284 VDEGYEFKNQPLSTG
+284 VIKKLPDAFE
-299 GDNPSPTTFYVLSIL
+299 TFIENLPI
-314 KGGNTQV
+314 
-321 LLNSLSVDEYSVPA
+321 DMYSVPE
-335 YKKANILAGSPTI
+335 YKKLNIFNGGNIYEYDTRQIVPFGGVS
-348 ELDLRRI
+348 RI
-355 NQATPIYF
+355 TYK
-363 EQSLLPPYV
+363 QSFIPPYRTTL
-372 YTVSWVEDANQY
+372 YFNEERIQY
-384 TANNFNQGQTD
+384 TPNNFISFNND
-395 TAFMDYK
+395 TTFMDFSSA
-402 EQYAEWYRSNYN
+402 YADWYRQNYN
-414 AQVTG
+414 SQIMG
-419 LKVRQKT
+419 LKVKQET
-426 EQENLGIRTVTNL
+426 EQSNLNIRTMAGL
-439 ASTILGI
+439 SSTVIGI
-446 NATLAGGQVSAL
+446 ATTLAGGQVSAL
-458 INKNAAAPALA
+458 LNKNAAAPALSGLNA
-469 GINVAKQAGDFV
+469 VNQAVDFAEN
-481 TDTISNYM
+481 TASNYL

-503 LQIQDIRNTPDNV
+503 FQIQDLKNTPSEV
-516 SFNSSLGVYIRTKQ
+516 SFGSSIVPFIVNKMY
-530 YVRLMRYENVFL
+530 MRVVVFKNIFY
-542 DQIKAYHKAYGF
+542 DEIVKYHKAYGF

-585 FLDEMERSQ
+585 FLDERERSQ

>member
-87 IRDFEYVNDMAC
+87 IRDFEYVNDIVC

-131 LTAKKRTYKEIE
+131 LTANGRKYKAIDAGQIYEIE
-143 TTELFNTVS
+143 E
-152 ENNLLLK
+152 EYNLL
-159 KYTYA
+159 KYFQSSGLPTLAVGFIVFTSTYQRDEGDGFA
-164 LGLVIF
+164 YIEGN
-170 SCIADKFKEY
+170 
-180 WDPQTDVYTEYNGKY
+180 TTY
-195 PFFNVALPFLYD
+195 PLRNYVLPFIYD
-207 TQTESVVSGLR
+207 PLTGSVREDFKIFAASGDRVLDVFDLGKFLNQT
-218 FNHGTIPDTDPAEKA
+218 TA
-233 QILSIS
+233 
-239 DFQRFASNLLPGFQI
+239 GFDI
-254 ISSMITTSVKGL
+254 VSSMIYLNLKNEINVTVTKYDDYYGARISGIDDNFLRQMTLADIGNAMVIKKLPNAFETFIENLPIDMYSVLEYKKLNIFNGGNVYEYDTRQIVPFGGVSRITYKQSFVPPYRTTLYFNEERIQYTPNNFISFNNDTTFM
-266 LDFSLNNT
+266 DFS
-274 SRPTEVDISS
+274 S
-284 VDEGYEFKNQPLSTG
+284 
-299 GDNPSPTTFYVLSIL
+299 
-314 KGGNTQV
+314 
-321 LLNSLSVDEYSVPA
+321 A
-335 YKKANILAGSPTI
+335 YA
-348 ELDLRRI
+348 D
-355 NQATPIYF
+355 
-363 EQSLLPPYV
+363 
-372 YTVSWVEDANQY
+372 
-384 TANNFNQGQTD
+384 
-395 TAFMDYK
+395 
-402 EQYAEWYRSNYN
+402 WYRQNYN
-414 AQVTG
+414 SQIMG
-419 LKVRQKT
+419 LKVKQET
-426 EQENLGIRTVTNL
+426 ERENLGVRTAAGL
-439 ASTILGI
+439 ANTVVGI
-446 NATLAGGQVSAL
+446 GATLAGGQISAAL
-458 INKNAAAPALA
+458 NKNAAAPALA
-469 GINVAKQAGDFV
+469 GVNAAKQATDFA
-481 TDTISNYM
+481 TNTISNYL

-503 LQIQDIRNTPDNV
+503 FQIQDLKNTPSEV
-516 SFNSSLGVYIRTKQ
+516 SFGSSIVPFIVNKMY
-530 YVRLMRYENVFL
+530 MRVVVFKNIFY
-542 DQIKAYHKAYGF
+542 DEIVKYHKAYGF

-565 QHTLF
+565 QHTIF

>member
-87 IRDFEYVNDMAC
+87 IRDFEYVNDIVC

-131 LTAKKRTYKEIE
+131 LTANGRKYKAIDAGQIYEIE
-143 TTELFNTVS
+143 E
-152 ENNLLLK
+152 EYNLL
-159 KYTYA
+159 KYFQSSGLPTLAVGFIVFTSTYPRDEGDGFA
-164 LGLVIF
+164 YIEGN
-170 SCIADKFKEY
+170 
-180 WDPQTDVYTEYNGKY
+180 TTY
-195 PFFNVALPFLYD
+195 PLRNYVLPFIYD
-207 TQTESVVSGLR
+207 PLTGSVREDFKIFAASGDRVLDVFDLGKFLNQT
-218 FNHGTIPDTDPAEKA
+218 TA
-233 QILSIS
+233 
-239 DFQRFASNLLPGFQI
+239 GFDI
-254 ISSMITTSVKGL
+254 VSSMIYLNLKNEINVTVTKYDDYYGARISGIDDNFLRQMTLADIGNAMVIKKLPNAFETFIENLPIDMYSIPKYRKLNIFNGGNVYEYDMRQIIPYAGTTRITYKQSFVPPYRTTL
-266 LDFSLNNT
+266 YFNEERIQYTPNNFISFNNDTTFMDFS
-274 SRPTEVDISS
+274 S
-284 VDEGYEFKNQPLSTG
+284 
-299 GDNPSPTTFYVLSIL
+299 
-314 KGGNTQV
+314 
-321 LLNSLSVDEYSVPA
+321 A
-335 YKKANILAGSPTI
+335 YA
-348 ELDLRRI
+348 D
-355 NQATPIYF
+355 
-363 EQSLLPPYV
+363 
-372 YTVSWVEDANQY
+372 
-384 TANNFNQGQTD
+384 
-395 TAFMDYK
+395 
-402 EQYAEWYRSNYN
+402 WYRQNYN
-414 AQVTG
+414 SQIMG
-419 LKVRQKT
+419 LKVKQET
-426 EQENLGIRTVTNL
+426 ERENLGVRTAAGL
-439 ASTILGI
+439 ANTVVGI
-446 NATLAGGQVSAL
+446 GATLAGGQISAAL
-458 INKNAAAPALA
+458 NKNAAAPALA
-469 GINVAKQAGDFV
+469 GINAAKQATDFA
-481 TDTISNYM
+481 TNTISNYL

-503 LQIQDIRNTPDNV
+503 FQIQDLKNTPSEV
-516 SFNSSLGVYIRTKQ
+516 SFGSSIVPFIVNKMY
-530 YVRLMRYENVFL
+530 MRVVVFKNIFY
-542 DQIKAYHKAYGF
+542 DEIVKYHKAYGF

-565 QHTLF
+565 QHTIF

>member
-87 IRDFEYVNDMAC
+87 IRDFEYVNDMVC

-131 LTAKKRTYKEIE
+131 LTANGRKYKAIDAGQIYEIE
-143 TTELFNTVS
+143 E
-152 ENNLLLK
+152 EYNLL
-159 KYTYA
+159 KYFQSSGLPTLAVGFIVFTSTYQRDEGDGFA
-164 LGLVIF
+164 YIEGN
-170 SCIADKFKEY
+170 
-180 WDPQTDVYTEYNGKY
+180 TTY
-195 PFFNVALPFLYD
+195 PLRNYVLPFIYD
-207 TQTESVVSGLR
+207 PLTGSVREDFKIFAASGDRVLDVFDLGKFLNQT
-218 FNHGTIPDTDPAEKA
+218 TA
-233 QILSIS
+233 
-239 DFQRFASNLLPGFQI
+239 GFDI
-254 ISSMITTSVKGL
+254 VSSMIY
-266 LDFSLNNT
+266 LNLKNEINVT
-274 SRPTEVDISS
+274 VTKYDDYYGARISGIDDNFLRQMTLADIGNAM
-284 VDEGYEFKNQPLSTG
+284 VIKKLPDAFE
-299 GDNPSPTTFYVLSIL
+299 TFIENLPI
-314 KGGNTQV
+314 
-321 LLNSLSVDEYSVPA
+321 DMYSVPE
-335 YKKANILAGSPTI
+335 YKKLNIFNGGNIYEYDTRQIVPFGGVS
-348 ELDLRRI
+348 RI
-355 NQATPIYF
+355 TYK
-363 EQSLLPPYV
+363 QSFIPPYRTTL
-372 YTVSWVEDANQY
+372 YFNEERIQY
-384 TANNFNQGQTD
+384 TPNNFISFNND
-395 TAFMDYK
+395 TTFMDFSSA
-402 EQYAEWYRSNYN
+402 YADWYRQNYN
-414 AQVTG
+414 SQIMG
-419 LKVRQKT
+419 LKVKQET
-426 EQENLGIRTVTNL
+426 EQSNLNIRTMAGL
-439 ASTILGI
+439 ASTGI
-446 NATLAGGQVSAL
+446 GIATTLAGGQVSAL
-458 INKNAAAPALA
+458 LNKNAAAPALSGLKA
-469 GINVAKQAGDFV
+469 VNQAVDFAAN
-481 TDTISNYM
+481 TASNYL

-495 AKERKLQE
+495 SKERKLQE
-503 LQIQDIRNTPDNV
+503 FQIQDLKNTPSEV
-516 SFNSSLGVYIRTKQ
+516 SFGSSIVPFIVNKMY
-530 YVRLMRYENVFL
+530 MRVVVFKNIFY
-542 DQIKAYHKAYGF
+542 DEIVKYHKAYGF

>member
-87 IRDFEYVNDMAC
+87 IRDFEYVNDMVC

-131 LTAKKRTYKEIE
+131 LTSKGRKYKAIDAGQIYEIE
-143 TTELFNTVS
+143 E
-152 ENNLLLK
+152 EYNLL
-159 KYTYA
+159 KYFQSSGLPTLAVGFIVFTSTYQRDEGDGFA
-164 LGLVIF
+164 YIEGN
-170 SCIADKFKEY
+170 
-180 WDPQTDVYTEYNGKY
+180 TTY
-195 PFFNVALPFLYD
+195 PLRNYVLPFIYD
-207 TQTESVVSGLR
+207 PLTGSVREDFKIFAASGDRVLDVFDLGKFLNQT
-218 FNHGTIPDTDPAEKA
+218 TA
-233 QILSIS
+233 
-239 DFQRFASNLLPGFQI
+239 GFDI
-254 ISSMITTSVKGL
+254 VSSMIY
-266 LDFSLNNT
+266 LNLKNEINVT
-274 SRPTEVDISS
+274 VTKYNDYYGARISGIDDNFLRQMTLADIGNAMVIKKLPDAFETFIENLPVDM
-284 VDEGYEFKNQPLSTG
+284 
-299 GDNPSPTTFYVLSIL
+299 
-314 KGGNTQV
+314 
-321 LLNSLSVDEYSVPA
+321 YSVPEYRKLNIFNGGNVYEYDTRQIVPFGGVSRIT
-335 YKKANILAGSPTI
+335 YK
-348 ELDLRRI
+348 
-355 NQATPIYF
+355 
-363 EQSLLPPYV
+363 QSFIPPYRTTL
-372 YTVSWVEDANQY
+372 YFNEERIQY
-384 TANNFNQGQTD
+384 TPNNFISFNND
-395 TAFMDYK
+395 TTFMDFSSA
-402 EQYAEWYRSNYN
+402 YADWYRQNYN
-414 AQVTG
+414 SQIMG
-419 LKVRQKT
+419 LKVKQET
-426 EQENLGIRTVTNL
+426 ERENLGVRTATGL
-439 ASTILGI
+439 ANTVVGI
-446 NATLAGGQVSAL
+446 GATLVGGQISAAL
-458 INKNAAAPALA
+458 NKNAAAPALA
-469 GINVAKQAGDFV
+469 GINAAKQATDFA
-481 TDTISNYM
+481 TNTISNYL

-503 LQIQDIRNTPDNV
+503 FQIQDLKNTPSEV
-516 SFNSSLGVYIRTKQ
+516 SFGSSIVPFIVNKMY
-530 YVRLMRYENVFL
+530 MRVVVFKNIFY
-542 DQIKAYHKAYGF
+542 DEIVKYHKAYGF

>member
-87 IRDFEYVNDMAC
+87 IRDFEYVNDMVC

-118 RFYPSMCTYNSNK
+118 RFYPSICTYNSNK
-131 LTAKKRTYKEIE
+131 LTANGRKYKAIDAGQIYEIE
-143 TTELFNTVS
+143 E
-152 ENNLLLK
+152 EYNLL
-159 KYTYA
+159 KYFQSSGLPTLAVGFIVFTSTYQRDEGDGFA
-164 LGLVIF
+164 YIEGN
-170 SCIADKFKEY
+170 
-180 WDPQTDVYTEYNGKY
+180 TTY
-195 PFFNVALPFLYD
+195 PLRNYVLPFIYD
-207 TQTESVVSGLR
+207 PLTGSVREDFKIFAASGDRVLDVFDLGKFLNQT
-218 FNHGTIPDTDPAEKA
+218 TA
-233 QILSIS
+233 
-239 DFQRFASNLLPGFQI
+239 GFDI
-254 ISSMITTSVKGL
+254 VSSMIY
-266 LDFSLNNT
+266 LNLKNEINVT
-274 SRPTEVDISS
+274 VTKYDDYYGAKISGIDDNFLRQMTLADIGNAM
-284 VDEGYEFKNQPLSTG
+284 VIKKLPDAFE
-299 GDNPSPTTFYVLSIL
+299 TFIENLPI
-314 KGGNTQV
+314 
-321 LLNSLSVDEYSVPA
+321 DMYSVPE
-335 YKKANILAGSPTI
+335 YKKLNIFNGGNIYEYDTRQIVPFVGVS
-348 ELDLRRI
+348 RI
-355 NQATPIYF
+355 TYK
-363 EQSLLPPYV
+363 QSFVPPYRTTL
-372 YTVSWVEDANQY
+372 YFNEERIQY
-384 TANNFNQGQTD
+384 TPNNFISFNND
-395 TAFMDYK
+395 TTFMDFSSA
-402 EQYAEWYRSNYN
+402 YADWYRQNYN
-414 AQVTG
+414 SQIMG
-419 LKVRQKT
+419 LKVKQET
-426 EQENLGIRTVTNL
+426 ERENLGVRTAAGL
-439 ASTILGI
+439 ANTVVGI
-446 NATLAGGQVSAL
+446 GATLAGGQISAAL
-458 INKNAAAPALA
+458 NKNAAAPALA
-469 GINVAKQAGDFV
+469 GVNAAKQATDFA
-481 TDTISNYM
+481 TNTISNYL

-503 LQIQDIRNTPDNV
+503 FQIQDLKNTPSEV
-516 SFNSSLGVYIRTKQ
+516 SFGSSIVPFIVNKMY
-530 YVRLMRYENVFL
+530 MRVVVFKNIFY
-542 DQIKAYHKAYGF
+542 DEIVKYHKAYGF

>member
-87 IRDFEYVNDMAC
+87 IRDFEYVNDMVC

-131 LTAKKRTYKEIE
+131 LTSNGRKYKAIDAGQIYEIE
-143 TTELFNTVS
+143 KEY
-152 ENNLLLK
+152 NLL
-159 KYTYA
+159 KYFQSSGLPTLAVGFIIFTATYQRDEGDGFA
-164 LGLVIF
+164 YIEGN
-170 SCIADKFKEY
+170 
-180 WDPQTDVYTEYNGKY
+180 TTY
-195 PFFNVALPFLYD
+195 PLRNYVLPFIYD
-207 TQTESVVSGLR
+207 PLTGSVREDFKIFAASGDRVLDVFDLGKFLNQT
-218 FNHGTIPDTDPAEKA
+218 TA
-233 QILSIS
+233 
-239 DFQRFASNLLPGFQI
+239 GFDI
-254 ISSMITTSVKGL
+254 VSSMIYINLKNEINITVTKYEDYYGVKILGIDDNFL
-266 LDFSLNNT
+266 RQMTLADIGNAMVIKKLPDAFETFIENL
-274 SRPTEVDISS
+274 PVDM
-284 VDEGYEFKNQPLSTG
+284 
-299 GDNPSPTTFYVLSIL
+299 
-314 KGGNTQV
+314 
-321 LLNSLSVDEYSVPA
+321 YSVPEYRKLNIFNGGNVYEYDTRQIVPFGGVSRIT
-335 YKKANILAGSPTI
+335 YK
-348 ELDLRRI
+348 
-355 NQATPIYF
+355 
-363 EQSLLPPYV
+363 QSFIPPYRTTL
-372 YTVSWVEDANQY
+372 YFNEERIQY
-384 TANNFNQGQTD
+384 TPNNFISFNND
-395 TAFMDYK
+395 TTFMDFSSA
-402 EQYAEWYRSNYN
+402 YADWYRQNYN
-414 AQVTG
+414 SQIMG
-419 LKVRQKT
+419 LKVKQET
-426 EQENLGIRTVTNL
+426 ERENLGVRTAAGL
-439 ASTILGI
+439 ANTVVGI
-446 NATLAGGQVSAL
+446 GATLAGGQISAAL
-458 INKNAAAPALA
+458 NKNAAAPALA
-469 GINVAKQAGDFV
+469 GVNAAKQATDFA
-481 TDTISNYM
+481 TNTISNYL

-503 LQIQDIRNTPDNV
+503 FQIQDLKNTPSEV
-516 SFNSSLGVYIRTKQ
+516 SFSSSIVPFIVNKMY
-530 YVRLMRYENVFL
+530 MRVVVFKNIFY
-542 DQIKAYHKAYGF
+542 DEIVKYHKAYGF

-565 QHTLF
+565 QHTIF

-585 FLDEMERSQ
+585 FLDETERSQ

>member
-87 IRDFEYVNDMAC
+87 IRDFEYVNDMVC

-131 LTAKKRTYKEIE
+131 LTSNGRKYKAIDAGQIYEIE
-143 TTELFNTVS
+143 E
-152 ENNLLLK
+152 EYNLL
-159 KYTYA
+159 KYFQSSGLPTLAVGFIVFTSTYQRDEGDGFA
-164 LGLVIF
+164 YIEGN
-170 SCIADKFKEY
+170 
-180 WDPQTDVYTEYNGKY
+180 TTY
-195 PFFNVALPFLYD
+195 PLRNYVLPFIYD
-207 TQTESVVSGLR
+207 PLTGSVRKDFKIFAASGDRVLDVFDLGKFLNQT
-218 FNHGTIPDTDPAEKA
+218 TA
-233 QILSIS
+233 
-239 DFQRFASNLLPGFQI
+239 GFDI
-254 ISSMITTSVKGL
+254 VSSMIY
-266 LDFSLNNT
+266 LNLKNEINVT
-274 SRPTEVDISS
+274 VTKYDDYYGAMISGIDDNFLRQMTLADIGNAM
-284 VDEGYEFKNQPLSTG
+284 VIKKLPDAFE
-299 GDNPSPTTFYVLSIL
+299 TFIENLPI
-314 KGGNTQV
+314 
-321 LLNSLSVDEYSVPA
+321 DMYSVPE
-335 YKKANILAGSPTI
+335 YKKLNIFNGGNIYEYDTRQIVPFGGVS
-348 ELDLRRI
+348 RI
-355 NQATPIYF
+355 TYK
-363 EQSLLPPYV
+363 QSFVPPYRTTL
-372 YTVSWVEDANQY
+372 YFNEERIQY
-384 TANNFNQGQTD
+384 TPNNFISFNND
-395 TAFMDYK
+395 TTFMDFSSA
-402 EQYAEWYRSNYN
+402 YADWYRQNYN
-414 AQVTG
+414 SQIMG
-419 LKVRQKT
+419 LKVKQET
-426 EQENLGIRTVTNL
+426 EQSNLNIRTMAGL
-439 ASTILGI
+439 ASTGI
-446 NATLAGGQVSAL
+446 GIATTLAGGQVSAL
-458 INKNAAAPALA
+458 LNKNAAAPALSGLKA
-469 GINVAKQAGDFV
+469 VNQAVDFAAN
-481 TDTISNYM
+481 TASNYL

-503 LQIQDIRNTPDNV
+503 FQIQDLKNTPSEV
-516 SFNSSLGVYIRTKQ
+516 SFGSSIVPFIVNKMY
-530 YVRLMRYENVFL
+530 MRVVVFKNIFY
-542 DQIKAYHKAYGF
+542 DEIVKYHKAYGF

>member
-87 IRDFEYVNDMAC
+87 IRDFEYVNDMVC

-131 LTAKKRTYKEIE
+131 LTANGRKYKAIDAGQIYEIE
-143 TTELFNTVS
+143 E
-152 ENNLLLK
+152 EYNLL
-159 KYTYA
+159 KYFQSSGLPTLAVGFIVFTSTYQRDEGDGFA
-164 LGLVIF
+164 YIEGN
-170 SCIADKFKEY
+170 
-180 WDPQTDVYTEYNGKY
+180 TTY
-195 PFFNVALPFLYD
+195 PLRNYVLPFIYD
-207 TQTESVVSGLR
+207 PLTGSVREDFKIFAASGYRVLDVFDLGKFLNQT
-218 FNHGTIPDTDPAEKA
+218 TA
-233 QILSIS
+233 
-239 DFQRFASNLLPGFQI
+239 GFDI
-254 ISSMITTSVKGL
+254 VSSMIYLNLKNEINVAVTKYDDYYGARISGIDDNFLRQMTLADIGNAMVIKKLPNAFETFIENLPIDMYSIPKYRKLNIFNGGNVYEYDMRQIIPYAGTTRITYKQSFVPPYRTTL
-266 LDFSLNNT
+266 YFNEERIQYTPNNFISFNNDTTFMDFS
-274 SRPTEVDISS
+274 S
-284 VDEGYEFKNQPLSTG
+284 
-299 GDNPSPTTFYVLSIL
+299 
-314 KGGNTQV
+314 
-321 LLNSLSVDEYSVPA
+321 A
-335 YKKANILAGSPTI
+335 YA
-348 ELDLRRI
+348 D
-355 NQATPIYF
+355 
-363 EQSLLPPYV
+363 
-372 YTVSWVEDANQY
+372 
-384 TANNFNQGQTD
+384 
-395 TAFMDYK
+395 
-402 EQYAEWYRSNYN
+402 WYRQSYN
-414 AQVTG
+414 SQIMG
-419 LKVRQKT
+419 LKVKQET
-426 EQENLGIRTVTNL
+426 ERENLGVRTAAGL
-439 ASTILGI
+439 ANTVVGI
-446 NATLAGGQVSAL
+446 GATLAGGQISAAL
-458 INKNAAAPALA
+458 NKNAAAPALA
-469 GINVAKQAGDFV
+469 GINAAKQATDFA
-481 TDTISNYM
+481 TNTISNYL

-503 LQIQDIRNTPDNV
+503 FQIQDLKNTPSEV
-516 SFNSSLGVYIRTKQ
+516 SFGSSIVPFIVNKMYIR
-530 YVRLMRYENVFL
+530 VVVFKNIFY
-542 DQIKAYHKAYGF
+542 DEIVKYHKAYGF

-565 QHTLF
+565 QHTIF